1 MSKLGHGAIAT
12 YSKNLL
18 RSSSDILLDWIKST
32 QLVQIVGD
40 EVVSAKKAREMEG
53 DITPKEKIKKLTK
66 NQIESFVKNY
76 EDETGINL
84 PEDLKKSFR
93 NTIKSIKTGDLNI
106 KDEAYDEFYED
117 DDIRALFKELDIAY
131 ESHNYFKG
139 GNKLMK
145 LYELKNENLK
155 KLRIRANGESMEVQG
170 PIPEVNNEIIE
181 IKDDIIALDNEA
193 ASNEDID
200 STYTMNVDNTVNDLK
215 GRIFDLMDKTSGV
228 KELAVSYKDAFAD
241 SLIAL
246 LSVKSNFDLNVAD
259 RPAEEVLNNTET
271 LAAEITEKTNNDDKI
286 NDRVEEVKEVTS
298 TDADSL
304 IFNPVIDATAQE
316 VTGEEPVPAAE
327 EVESFDDLEEDD
339 LEDVILFPRTVDRLT
354 KVINEDREEPVPAAE
369 GFKDWLKKKL
379 NIRDDVNVSYN
390 ISTGVIRKV
399 VKDLADTPEGR
410 VEQLSKIY
418 ADLANDI
425 HKRNKGGKALISL
438 ATALYA
444 VGTGISAIMSIKQL
458 TSKDVPTVKQDPW
471 NVAYAVM
478 GGLVT
483 IGLVQIGK
491 INNEISDEAD
501 INITNATLGFTGIS
515 SDYIGSLK
523 KLRESMMNVGKEI
536 NKGIITLNKEDVLE
550 EYDYIML
557 DVLDKGLNRIK
568 SDIELL
574 DKDIAAIEA
583 KLAKEKNPTA
593 QGEDFKDWIK
603 KKLNIRDDVEV
614 SRNISSAL
622 ITKAVKKIGN
632 TPEERVEQLSKIYA
646 DLADDIHKKNAN
658 MKKIT
663 VLSTALYGI
672 AAGISAAMSIGMLT
686 SKDADTAALGA
697 GTAAY
702 AVMGGIMTFGL
713 VKMGQINGD
722 ISDTADIAVTNATL
736 GFTGMDSDYIGK
748 LKKLRESMM
757 NVGKEI
763 NKGIITLNKEGVLE
777 EYDYTVLGVL
787 DKGLNKIK
795 SDIELLDKDI
805 AAIEAKLAKE
815 KNATAQ
821 GEGIKDVAV
830 GVAKNA
836 GSAVS
841 VAAVATLLIA
851 IPVNLAIQKRNVK
864 NEAKF
869 KSNFTFKQPLVASD
883 QISAEFISK
892 YAKAIE
898 VKSLIEAKALIES
911 SIATADGGSI
921 VSRASRNNML
931 TPANITPKNIELFKK
946 APINYDEL
954 MATFSEAKPFIK
966 KLNTDS
972 LFLVPSL
979 SSVVRRHAESFK
991 VITDI
996 KVPEASGEA
1005 GSFLATGRNAHPTY
1019 LDIEVSYKDPS
1030 DLTKLGGGTNTKKS
1044 TLGFHVI
1051 PRTLKST
1058 DILTTLKEMGDFE
1071 DMKVLN
1077 GERES
1082 QKKLSNVIKFWKKKG
1097 TNNEKAVLSSNSFSA
1112 IIDKIENVKNPLF
1125 HLMLSYGEYMD
1136 LKDNGKIDLMNRE
1149 TYKKII
1155 NKMPIISISI
1165 IDEERDVVYLSE
1177 GPYMSY
1183 TKHDGS
1189 DFIDS
1194 ISQYEKDLKTI
1205 IKYNQYQ

>member
-40 EVVSAKKAREMEG
+40 EVVSAKKARELEG

-117 DDIRALFKELDIAY
+117 DDIRALFKELDISY

-304 IFNPVIDATAQE
+304 IFNPIIDATAQE
-316 VTGEEPVPAAE
+316 VTG
-327 EVESFDDLEEDD
+327 
-339 LEDVILFPRTVDRLT
+339 
-354 KVINEDREEPVPAAE
+354 EEPVPAAE

-379 NIRDDVNVSYN
+379 NIKDDVAISYN

-425 HKRNKGGKALISL
+425 HKRNKGGKALLSL

-444 VGTGISAIMSIKQL
+444 VATGMTAIMSIKQL
-458 TSKDVPTVKQDPW
+458 KSKDEV
-471 NVAYAVM
+471 VASIGAGNAVYAVM
-478 GGLVT
+478 GGLMT
-483 IGLVQIGK
+483 FGLSQIGK
-491 INNEISDEAD
+491 INNEISDQAD

-536 NKGIITLNKEDVLE
+536 NKGVVVLNKAPNLTDS
-550 EYDYIML
+550 DFTML
-557 DVLDKGLNRIK
+557 DILDEGLNKIK

-593 QGEDFKDWIK
+593 QGE
-603 KKLNIRDDVEV
+603 
-614 SRNISSAL
+614 
-622 ITKAVKKIGN
+622 
-632 TPEERVEQLSKIYA
+632 
-646 DLADDIHKKNAN
+646 
-658 MKKIT
+658 
-663 VLSTALYGI
+663 
-672 AAGISAAMSIGMLT
+672 
-686 SKDADTAALGA
+686 
-697 GTAAY
+697 
-702 AVMGGIMTFGL
+702 
-713 VKMGQINGD
+713 
-722 ISDTADIAVTNATL
+722 
-736 GFTGMDSDYIGK
+736 
-748 LKKLRESMM
+748 
-757 NVGKEI
+757 
-763 NKGIITLNKEGVLE
+763 
-777 EYDYTVLGVL
+777 
-787 DKGLNKIK
+787 
-795 SDIELLDKDI
+795 
-805 AAIEAKLAKE
+805 
-815 KNATAQ
+815 
-821 GEGIKDVAV
+821 GIKDVAA

-836 GSAVS
+836 AATAS

-851 IPVNLAIQKRNVK
+851 IPINLAIQKRNIK
-864 NEAKF
+864 NESKF

-883 QISAEFISK
+883 QISAEFVSK

-911 SIATADGGSI
+911 SIATADGGSV
-921 VSRASRNNML
+921 VSRATRNNML

-1112 IIDKIENVKNPLF
+1112 IIEKIENVKNPLF

>member
-18 RSSSDILLDWIKST
+18 RSSSEILLDWIKST

-40 EVVSAKKAREMEG
+40 EVVSAKKARELEG

-93 NTIKSIKTGDLNI
+93 NTIKSIKTGNLNI

-117 DDIRALFKELDIAY
+117 DDIRALFEELDIAF

-200 STYTMNVDNTVNDLK
+200 STYTMNVDSTVNDLK

-286 NDRVEEVKEVTS
+286 NDRVEEVKEVTN
-298 TDADSL
+298 TDANSL
-304 IFNPVIDATAQE
+304 IFNPIIDATAQE

-327 EVESFDDLEEDD
+327 
-339 LEDVILFPRTVDRLT
+339 
-354 KVINEDREEPVPAAE
+354 
-369 GFKDWLKKKL
+369 
-379 NIRDDVNVSYN
+379 
-390 ISTGVIRKV
+390 
-399 VKDLADTPEGR
+399 
-410 VEQLSKIY
+410 
-418 ADLANDI
+418 
-425 HKRNKGGKALISL
+425 
-438 ATALYA
+438 
-444 VGTGISAIMSIKQL
+444 
-458 TSKDVPTVKQDPW
+458 
-471 NVAYAVM
+471 
-478 GGLVT
+478 GL
-483 IGLVQIGK
+483 
-491 INNEISDEAD
+491 
-501 INITNATLGFTGIS
+501 
-515 SDYIGSLK
+515 
-523 KLRESMMNVGKEI
+523 
-536 NKGIITLNKEDVLE
+536 
-550 EYDYIML
+550 
-557 DVLDKGLNRIK
+557 
-568 SDIELL
+568 
-574 DKDIAAIEA
+574 
-583 KLAKEKNPTA
+583 
-593 QGEDFKDWIK
+593 
-603 KKLNIRDDVEV
+603 
-614 SRNISSAL
+614 
-622 ITKAVKKIGN
+622 
-632 TPEERVEQLSKIYA
+632 
-646 DLADDIHKKNAN
+646 
-658 MKKIT
+658 
-663 VLSTALYGI
+663 
-672 AAGISAAMSIGMLT
+672 
-686 SKDADTAALGA
+686 
-697 GTAAY
+697 
-702 AVMGGIMTFGL
+702 
-713 VKMGQINGD
+713 
-722 ISDTADIAVTNATL
+722 
-736 GFTGMDSDYIGK
+736 
-748 LKKLRESMM
+748 
-757 NVGKEI
+757 
-763 NKGIITLNKEGVLE
+763 
-777 EYDYTVLGVL
+777 
-787 DKGLNKIK
+787 
-795 SDIELLDKDI
+795 
-805 AAIEAKLAKE
+805 
-815 KNATAQ
+815 
-821 GEGIKDVAV
+821 KDVA
-830 GVAKNA
+830 GGA
-836 GSAVS
+836 GAAVS

-851 IPVNLAIQKRNVK
+851 IPVNLAIQKRNIK
-864 NEAKF
+864 NESKF

-883 QISAEFISK
+883 QISAEFVSK

-911 SIATADGGSI
+911 SIATADGGS
-921 VSRASRNNML
+921 VVARATRNNML

-1005 GSFLATGRNAHPTY
+1005 GAFLATGRNAHPTY

-1044 TLGFHVI
+1044 TLGFHVV

-1058 DILTTLKEMGDFE
+1058 EILTTLKEMGDFE

-1112 IIDKIENVKNPLF
+1112 IIDKIENIKNPLF

-1183 TKHDGS
+1183 TKHDGP

-1194 ISQYEKDLKTI
+1194 VSQYEKDLKTI

>member
-1 MSKLGHGAIAT
+1 MSKLGRGVAS
-12 YSKNLL
+12 YSKNVL
-18 RSSSDILLDWIKST
+18 RSSKDILLDWIKST

-40 EVVSAKKAREMEG
+40 EVVSAKKARELEG

-93 NTIKSIKTGDLNI
+93 NTIKSIKTGNLNI

-304 IFNPVIDATAQE
+304 IFNPIIDATAQE

-327 EVESFDDLEEDD
+327 
-339 LEDVILFPRTVDRLT
+339 
-354 KVINEDREEPVPAAE
+354 
-369 GFKDWLKKKL
+369 GFKDWLKKTL
-379 NIRDDVNVSYN
+379 NIKDDAAIAHN
-390 ISTGVIRKV
+390 ISTVVIKKV
-399 VKDLADTPEGR
+399 VKDLADTPEER

-425 HKRNKGGKALISL
+425 HKRNKGAKALISL
-438 ATALYA
+438 STALYA
-444 VGTGISAIMSIKQL
+444 VATGMCAIMGIKQL
-458 TSKDVPTVKQDPW
+458 SSKDAATASKGAENAV
-471 NVAYAVM
+471 YAVM
-478 GGLVT
+478 GGLMT
-483 IGLVQIGK
+483 FGLLQIGK
-491 INNEISDEAD
+491 ISNEISDEAD
-501 INITNATLGFTGIS
+501 ITITNATLGFTGIS

-536 NKGIITLNKEDVLE
+536 NKGVVVLNKDPNLT
-550 EYDYIML
+550 
-557 DVLDKGLNRIK
+557 
-568 SDIELL
+568 
-574 DKDIAAIEA
+574 EA
-583 KLAKEKNPTA
+583 
-593 QGEDFKDWIK
+593 
-603 KKLNIRDDVEV
+603 
-614 SRNISSAL
+614 
-622 ITKAVKKIGN
+622 
-632 TPEERVEQLSKIYA
+632 
-646 DLADDIHKKNAN
+646 
-658 MKKIT
+658 
-663 VLSTALYGI
+663 
-672 AAGISAAMSIGMLT
+672 
-686 SKDADTAALGA
+686 
-697 GTAAY
+697 
-702 AVMGGIMTFGL
+702 
-713 VKMGQINGD
+713 
-722 ISDTADIAVTNATL
+722 
-736 GFTGMDSDYIGK
+736 
-748 LKKLRESMM
+748 
-757 NVGKEI
+757 
-763 NKGIITLNKEGVLE
+763 
-777 EYDYTVLGVL
+777 DYTMLGVL

-815 KNATAQ
+815 KNPTAQ
-821 GEGIKDVAV
+821 GEGIKDVAA

-836 GSAVS
+836 GGAAS

-851 IPVNLAIQKRNVK
+851 IPVNLAIQKRNIK
-864 NEAKF
+864 NESKF

-883 QISAEFISK
+883 QISAEFVSK

-911 SIATADGGSI
+911 SIATADGGSV
-921 VSRASRNNML
+921 VSRATRNNML

-1058 DILTTLKEMGDFE
+1058 EILTTLKEMGDFE

-1112 IIDKIENVKNPLF
+1112 IIDKIENIKNPLF

>member
-40 EVVSAKKAREMEG
+40 EVVSAKKARELEG

-304 IFNPVIDATAQE
+304 IFNPIIDATAQE

-327 EVESFDDLEEDD
+327 EEGEWDDVE
-339 LEDVILFPRTVDRLT
+339 LFPSTFDRLN
-354 KVINEDREEPVPAAE
+354 KILNEDREEPVPAAE

-379 NIRDDVNVSYN
+379 NIKDDVAVSYN

-425 HKRNKGGKALISL
+425 HKRNKGGKAMISL

-444 VGTGISAIMSIKQL
+444 IGTGMTAIMSIKQL
-458 TSKDVPTVKQDPW
+458 KSKDEV
-471 NVAYAVM
+471 VASIGAGNAVYAVM
-478 GGLVT
+478 GGLMT
-483 IGLVQIGK
+483 FGLSQIGK
-491 INNEISDEAD
+491 INNEISDQAD

-536 NKGIITLNKEDVLE
+536 NKGVVVLNKAPKLTEDDLT
-550 EYDYIML
+550 ML
-557 DVLDKGLNRIK
+557 GILDRGLNKIK

-593 QGEDFKDWIK
+593 QGE
-603 KKLNIRDDVEV
+603 
-614 SRNISSAL
+614 
-622 ITKAVKKIGN
+622 
-632 TPEERVEQLSKIYA
+632 
-646 DLADDIHKKNAN
+646 
-658 MKKIT
+658 
-663 VLSTALYGI
+663 
-672 AAGISAAMSIGMLT
+672 
-686 SKDADTAALGA
+686 
-697 GTAAY
+697 
-702 AVMGGIMTFGL
+702 
-713 VKMGQINGD
+713 
-722 ISDTADIAVTNATL
+722 
-736 GFTGMDSDYIGK
+736 
-748 LKKLRESMM
+748 
-757 NVGKEI
+757 
-763 NKGIITLNKEGVLE
+763 
-777 EYDYTVLGVL
+777 
-787 DKGLNKIK
+787 
-795 SDIELLDKDI
+795 
-805 AAIEAKLAKE
+805 
-815 KNATAQ
+815 
-821 GEGIKDVAV
+821 GIKDVAA

-836 GSAVS
+836 GAAVS
-841 VAAVATLLIA
+841 VTAIATLLIA
-851 IPVNLAIQKRNVK
+851 IPINLAIQKRNIK
-864 NEAKF
+864 NESKF

-883 QISAEFISK
+883 QISAEFVSK

-911 SIATADGGSI
+911 SIATADGGSV
-921 VSRASRNNML
+921 VSRATRNNML

-1125 HLMLSYGEYMD
+1125 HLMLSYSEYMD
-1136 LKDNGKIDLMNRE
+1136 LKDNGKIDLMNRD
-1149 TYKKII
+1149 TYEKII

>member
-40 EVVSAKKAREMEG
+40 EVVSAKKARELEG

-304 IFNPVIDATAQE
+304 IFNPIIDTTAQE
-316 VTGEEPVPAAE
+316 VTG
-327 EVESFDDLEEDD
+327 
-339 LEDVILFPRTVDRLT
+339 
-354 KVINEDREEPVPAAE
+354 EEPVPAAE

-379 NIRDDVNVSYN
+379 NIKDDVAVSYN

-444 VGTGISAIMSIKQL
+444 VATGISAMLSIKQL
-458 TSKDVPTVKQDPW
+458 TSKNAAAAIKQDPW
-471 NVAYAVM
+471 NVYYAVM

-483 IGLVQIGK
+483 FGLVHIGK
-491 INNEISDEAD
+491 ISNEISDEAD
-501 INITNATLGFTGIS
+501 ITITNATLGFTGIS
-515 SDYIGSLK
+515 SDYVGSLK

-536 NKGIITLNKEDVLE
+536 NKGVVVLNKAPNLTSS
-550 EYDYIML
+550 DYTML
-557 DVLDKGLNRIK
+557 DILDEGLNKIK

-593 QGEDFKDWIK
+593 QGE
-603 KKLNIRDDVEV
+603 
-614 SRNISSAL
+614 
-622 ITKAVKKIGN
+622 
-632 TPEERVEQLSKIYA
+632 
-646 DLADDIHKKNAN
+646 
-658 MKKIT
+658 
-663 VLSTALYGI
+663 
-672 AAGISAAMSIGMLT
+672 
-686 SKDADTAALGA
+686 
-697 GTAAY
+697 
-702 AVMGGIMTFGL
+702 
-713 VKMGQINGD
+713 
-722 ISDTADIAVTNATL
+722 
-736 GFTGMDSDYIGK
+736 
-748 LKKLRESMM
+748 
-757 NVGKEI
+757 
-763 NKGIITLNKEGVLE
+763 
-777 EYDYTVLGVL
+777 
-787 DKGLNKIK
+787 
-795 SDIELLDKDI
+795 
-805 AAIEAKLAKE
+805 
-815 KNATAQ
+815 
-821 GEGIKDVAV
+821 GIKDVAA

-836 GSAVS
+836 AATAS

-851 IPVNLAIQKRNVK
+851 IPVNLAIQKRNIK
-864 NEAKF
+864 NESKF

-883 QISAEFISK
+883 QISAEFVSK

-911 SIATADGGSI
+911 SIATADGGSV

-954 MATFSEAKPFIK
+954 MAVFSEAKPFIK

-1058 DILTTLKEMGDFE
+1058 EILTTLKEMGDFE

-1112 IIDKIENVKNPLF
+1112 IIEKIENVKNPLF

>member
-40 EVVSAKKAREMEG
+40 EVVSAKKARELEG

-304 IFNPVIDATAQE
+304 IFNPIIDATAQE

-327 EVESFDDLEEDD
+327 
-339 LEDVILFPRTVDRLT
+339 
-354 KVINEDREEPVPAAE
+354 
-369 GFKDWLKKKL
+369 GFKDWL
-379 NIRDDVNVSYN
+379 
-390 ISTGVIRKV
+390 
-399 VKDLADTPEGR
+399 
-410 VEQLSKIY
+410 
-418 ADLANDI
+418 
-425 HKRNKGGKALISL
+425 
-438 ATALYA
+438 
-444 VGTGISAIMSIKQL
+444 
-458 TSKDVPTVKQDPW
+458 
-471 NVAYAVM
+471 
-478 GGLVT
+478 
-483 IGLVQIGK
+483 
-491 INNEISDEAD
+491 
-501 INITNATLGFTGIS
+501 
-515 SDYIGSLK
+515 
-523 KLRESMMNVGKEI
+523 
-536 NKGIITLNKEDVLE
+536 
-550 EYDYIML
+550 
-557 DVLDKGLNRIK
+557 
-568 SDIELL
+568 
-574 DKDIAAIEA
+574 
-583 KLAKEKNPTA
+583 
-593 QGEDFKDWIK
+593 K

-663 VLSTALYGI
+663 VLVTALYGI
-672 AAGISAAMSIGMLT
+672 AAGIGAAMSIKMLT
-686 SKDADTAALGA
+686 SGDSETESLGV

-713 VKMGQINGD
+713 AKMGQINGD

-736 GFTGMDSDYIGK
+736 GFTGMDSDYIGS

-763 NKGIITLNKEGVLE
+763 NKGIITLNKEDVLE
-777 EYDYTVLGVL
+777 EYDYTVLGVLDKGLNKIKSDIELLDSDIAAIEAKLAKEKNPTAQGEGFKDWLKKKLNIKDDVTVSYNISTGVIRKVVKDLADTPEGRVEQLSKIYADLANDIHKRNKGGKAMLSLSTALYAVATGISAILSIKQLTSKNARAAITQDPWNVYYAVTGGLLTFGLLELGKINNELADEADINITNATLGFTGISSDYIGSLKKLRESMMNVGKEINKGVVVLNKAPNLTEADYTMLDIL

-815 KNATAQ
+815 KNPTAQ
-821 GEGIKDVAV
+821 GEGIKDVAA

-836 GSAVS
+836 GAAAS
-841 VAAVATLLIA
+841 VAVVATLLIA
-851 IPVNLAIQKRNVK
+851 IPVNLAIQKRNIK
-864 NEAKF
+864 NESKF

-883 QISAEFISK
+883 QISAEFVSK

-911 SIATADGGSI
+911 SIATADGGSV
-921 VSRASRNNML
+921 VSRATRNNML

-1177 GPYMSY
+1177 GPYMNY

>member
-18 RSSSDILLDWIKST
+18 RSSSEILLDWIKST

-40 EVVSAKKAREMEG
+40 EVVSAKKARELEG

-106 KDEAYDEFYED
+106 KDEDYDEFYED

-215 GRIFDLMDKTSGV
+215 GRIFDLMDKTSGI

-304 IFNPVIDATAQE
+304 IFNPIIDATAQE
-316 VTGEEPVPAAE
+316 VTGVEPVPAAE
-327 EVESFDDLEEDD
+327 D
-339 LEDVILFPRTVDRLT
+339 
-354 KVINEDREEPVPAAE
+354 
-369 GFKDWLKKKL
+369 FKDWLKKIL
-379 NIRDDVNVSYN
+379 NIRDDVTVSYN

-399 VKDLADTPEGR
+399 VKDLADTPEKR

-425 HKRNKGGKALISL
+425 HKRNKGGKAILSL
-438 ATALYA
+438 TTALYA
-444 VGTGISAIMSIKQL
+444 IATGFGAALSIKQL
-458 TSKDVPTVKQDPW
+458 TSKDAATVSRGVD
-471 NVAYAVM
+471 NAAYVVM
-478 GGLVT
+478 GGLLT
-483 IGLVQIGK
+483 FGLSQLGK
-491 INNEISDEAD
+491 INKEISDEAD
-501 INITNATLGFTGIS
+501 ITITNATLGFTGIS

-536 NKGIITLNKEDVLE
+536 NKGVVVLNKDPNLTED
-550 EYDYIML
+550 DFIML
-557 DVLDKGLNRIK
+557 GVLNKGLNKIK

-593 QGEDFKDWIK
+593 QGE
-603 KKLNIRDDVEV
+603 
-614 SRNISSAL
+614 
-622 ITKAVKKIGN
+622 
-632 TPEERVEQLSKIYA
+632 
-646 DLADDIHKKNAN
+646 
-658 MKKIT
+658 
-663 VLSTALYGI
+663 
-672 AAGISAAMSIGMLT
+672 
-686 SKDADTAALGA
+686 
-697 GTAAY
+697 
-702 AVMGGIMTFGL
+702 
-713 VKMGQINGD
+713 
-722 ISDTADIAVTNATL
+722 
-736 GFTGMDSDYIGK
+736 
-748 LKKLRESMM
+748 
-757 NVGKEI
+757 
-763 NKGIITLNKEGVLE
+763 
-777 EYDYTVLGVL
+777 
-787 DKGLNKIK
+787 
-795 SDIELLDKDI
+795 
-805 AAIEAKLAKE
+805 
-815 KNATAQ
+815 
-821 GEGIKDVAV
+821 GIKDVAA

-836 GSAVS
+836 GVATS

-851 IPVNLAIQKRNVK
+851 IPINLAIQKRNVK
-864 NEAKF
+864 NESKF
-869 KSNFTFKQPLVASD
+869 KSNFTFKQPLVASN
-883 QISAEFISK
+883 QISNEFISK

-911 SIATADGGSI
+911 SIATADGGSV
-921 VSRASRNNML
+921 VSRATRNNML
-931 TPANITPKNIELFKK
+931 TPANITPKDIELFKK

-954 MATFSEAKPFIK
+954 MATFSEAKPYLN

-972 LFLVPSL
+972 LFLIPSL
-979 SSVVRRHAESFK
+979 SSVVRRHAESFR

-996 KVPEASGEA
+996 KVPQASGES
-1005 GSFLATGRNAHPTY
+1005 GSFLSTGRNAHPTY
-1019 LDIEVSYKDPS
+1019 LDIEVMYKDPS

-1058 DILTTLKEMGDFE
+1058 EILTTLKEMGDFE

-1097 TNNEKAVLSSNSFSA
+1097 TGKEKAVLSSNSFSA
-1112 IIDKIENVKNPLF
+1112 IIEKIENVKNPLF
-1125 HLMLSYGEYMD
+1125 HLVISYGEYMD
-1136 LKDNGKIDLMNRE
+1136 LKENGKMDLMDRA
-1149 TYKKII
+1149 TYRKLL
-1155 NKMPIISISI
+1155 NSMPIISISI

-1177 GPYMSY
+1177 GSYMSY

>member
-40 EVVSAKKAREMEG
+40 EVVSAKKARELEG

-304 IFNPVIDATAQE
+304 IFNPIIDATAQE

-327 EVESFDDLEEDD
+327 EEGEWDDVE
-339 LEDVILFPRTVDRLT
+339 LFPSTFDRLN
-354 KVINEDREEPVPAAE
+354 KILNEDREEPVPAAE
-369 GFKDWLKKKL
+369 GFKDWLKKTL
-379 NIRDDVNVSYN
+379 NIKDDVAISYN
-390 ISTGVIRKV
+390 ISTGVITKV

-444 VGTGISAIMSIKQL
+444 VGTGIHAILSIKQL
-458 TSKDVPTVKQDPW
+458 TSKNAATVRQDPW
-471 NVAYAVM
+471 NVYYAVM

-483 IGLVQIGK
+483 FGLVHIGK
-491 INNEISDEAD
+491 ISNEISDEAD

-515 SDYIGSLK
+515 SDYVGSLK

-536 NKGIITLNKEDVLE
+536 NKGVVVLNKAPNLTSS
-550 EYDYIML
+550 DYTML
-557 DVLDKGLNRIK
+557 DILDEGLNKIK

-593 QGEDFKDWIK
+593 QGE
-603 KKLNIRDDVEV
+603 
-614 SRNISSAL
+614 
-622 ITKAVKKIGN
+622 
-632 TPEERVEQLSKIYA
+632 
-646 DLADDIHKKNAN
+646 
-658 MKKIT
+658 
-663 VLSTALYGI
+663 
-672 AAGISAAMSIGMLT
+672 
-686 SKDADTAALGA
+686 
-697 GTAAY
+697 
-702 AVMGGIMTFGL
+702 
-713 VKMGQINGD
+713 
-722 ISDTADIAVTNATL
+722 
-736 GFTGMDSDYIGK
+736 
-748 LKKLRESMM
+748 
-757 NVGKEI
+757 
-763 NKGIITLNKEGVLE
+763 
-777 EYDYTVLGVL
+777 
-787 DKGLNKIK
+787 
-795 SDIELLDKDI
+795 
-805 AAIEAKLAKE
+805 
-815 KNATAQ
+815 
-821 GEGIKDVAV
+821 GIKDVAA
-830 GVAKNA
+830 GVAKNV
-836 GSAVS
+836 GAVAS

-851 IPVNLAIQKRNVK
+851 IPINLAIQKRNIK
-864 NEAKF
+864 NESKF

-883 QISAEFISK
+883 QISAEFVSK

-911 SIATADGGSI
+911 SIATADGGSV

-1112 IIDKIENVKNPLF
+1112 IIEKIENVKNPLF
-1125 HLMLSYGEYMD
+1125 HLMLSYSEYMD

>member
-1 MSKLGHGAIAT
+1 MSKLGRGVAS

-18 RSSSDILLDWIKST
+18 RSSSEILLDWIKST

-40 EVVSAKKAREMEG
+40 EVVSAKKARELEG

-170 PIPEVNNEIIE
+170 PIPEVNSEIIE
-181 IKDDIIALDNEA
+181 IKDQIIALDNEA

-200 STYTMNVDNTVNDLK
+200 STYTMNVDSTVNDLK

-259 RPAEEVLNNTET
+259 RQAEEVLNNTET

-327 EVESFDDLEEDD
+327 
-339 LEDVILFPRTVDRLT
+339 
-354 KVINEDREEPVPAAE
+354 
-369 GFKDWLKKKL
+369 
-379 NIRDDVNVSYN
+379 
-390 ISTGVIRKV
+390 
-399 VKDLADTPEGR
+399 
-410 VEQLSKIY
+410 
-418 ADLANDI
+418 
-425 HKRNKGGKALISL
+425 
-438 ATALYA
+438 
-444 VGTGISAIMSIKQL
+444 
-458 TSKDVPTVKQDPW
+458 
-471 NVAYAVM
+471 
-478 GGLVT
+478 
-483 IGLVQIGK
+483 
-491 INNEISDEAD
+491 
-501 INITNATLGFTGIS
+501 
-515 SDYIGSLK
+515 
-523 KLRESMMNVGKEI
+523 
-536 NKGIITLNKEDVLE
+536 
-550 EYDYIML
+550 
-557 DVLDKGLNRIK
+557 
-568 SDIELL
+568 
-574 DKDIAAIEA
+574 
-583 KLAKEKNPTA
+583 
-593 QGEDFKDWIK
+593 DFKD
-603 KKLNIRDDVEV
+603 V
-614 SRNISSAL
+614 
-622 ITKAVKKIGN
+622 
-632 TPEERVEQLSKIYA
+632 
-646 DLADDIHKKNAN
+646 
-658 MKKIT
+658 
-663 VLSTALYGI
+663 
-672 AAGISAAMSIGMLT
+672 AAGAGAA
-686 SKDADTAALGA
+686 A
-697 GTAAY
+697 
-702 AVMGGIMTFGL
+702 
-713 VKMGQINGD
+713 
-722 ISDTADIAVTNATL
+722 
-736 GFTGMDSDYIGK
+736 
-748 LKKLRESMM
+748 
-757 NVGKEI
+757 
-763 NKGIITLNKEGVLE
+763 
-777 EYDYTVLGVL
+777 
-787 DKGLNKIK
+787 
-795 SDIELLDKDI
+795 
-805 AAIEAKLAKE
+805 
-815 KNATAQ
+815 
-821 GEGIKDVAV
+821 
-830 GVAKNA
+830 
-836 GSAVS
+836 S

-851 IPVNLAIQKRNVK
+851 IPVNLAIQKRNIK
-864 NEAKF
+864 NESKF
-869 KSNFTFKQPLVASD
+869 KSNFTFKQPLIASD
-883 QISAEFISK
+883 QISAEFVSK

-911 SIATADGGSI
+911 SIATADGGSV
-921 VSRASRNNML
+921 VSRATRNNML

-954 MATFSEAKPFIK
+954 MAIFSEAKPFIK

-1058 DILTTLKEMGDFE
+1058 AILTTLKEMGDFE

-1112 IIDKIENVKNPLF
+1112 IIDKIENIKNPLF

-1183 TKHDGS
+1183 TKHDGA

>member
-1 MSKLGHGAIAT
+1 
-12 YSKNLL
+12 
-18 RSSSDILLDWIKST
+18 
-32 QLVQIVGD
+32 
-40 EVVSAKKAREMEG
+40 
-53 DITPKEKIKKLTK
+53 
-66 NQIESFVKNY
+66 
-76 EDETGINL
+76 
-84 PEDLKKSFR
+84 
-93 NTIKSIKTGDLNI
+93 
-106 KDEAYDEFYED
+106 
-117 DDIRALFKELDIAY
+117 
-131 ESHNYFKG
+131 
-139 GNKLMK
+139 
-145 LYELKNENLK
+145 
-155 KLRIRANGESMEVQG
+155 
-170 PIPEVNNEIIE
+170 
-181 IKDDIIALDNEA
+181 
-193 ASNEDID
+193 
-200 STYTMNVDNTVNDLK
+200 
-215 GRIFDLMDKTSGV
+215 
-228 KELAVSYKDAFAD
+228 
-241 SLIAL
+241 
-246 LSVKSNFDLNVAD
+246 
-259 RPAEEVLNNTET
+259 
-271 LAAEITEKTNNDDKI
+271 
-286 NDRVEEVKEVTS
+286 
-298 TDADSL
+298 
-304 IFNPVIDATAQE
+304 
-316 VTGEEPVPAAE
+316 
-327 EVESFDDLEEDD
+327 
-339 LEDVILFPRTVDRLT
+339 
-354 KVINEDREEPVPAAE
+354 
-369 GFKDWLKKKL
+369 
-379 NIRDDVNVSYN
+379 
-390 ISTGVIRKV
+390 
-399 VKDLADTPEGR
+399 
-410 VEQLSKIY
+410 
-418 ADLANDI
+418 
-425 HKRNKGGKALISL
+425 
-438 ATALYA
+438 
-444 VGTGISAIMSIKQL
+444 MSIKQL
-458 TSKDVPTVKQDPW
+458 TSKNAATVTQDPW

-491 INNEISDEAD
+491 ISNEIFDEAD
-501 INITNATLGFTGIS
+501 ITITNATLGFTGIS

-536 NKGIITLNKEDVLE
+536 NKGIITLNKEDHLE
-550 EYDYIML
+550 EYDYTML
-557 DVLDKGLNRIK
+557 GVLDKGLNRIK

-663 VLSTALYGI
+663 VLATALYGI
-672 AAGISAAMSIGMLT
+672 AAGIGAAMSITMLT
-686 SKDADTAALGA
+686 SGDSETESLGA
-697 GTAAY
+697 GAAAY

-713 VKMGQINGD
+713 AKMGQINGD

-736 GFTGMDSDYIGK
+736 GFTGISSDYIGS

-763 NKGIITLNKEGVLE
+763 NKGIITLNKEDHLE
-777 EYDYTVLGVL
+777 EYDYTMLGVL
-787 DKGLNKIK
+787 DKGLNRIK

-815 KNATAQ
+815 KNPTAQ

-864 NEAKF
+864 NESKF

-883 QISAEFISK
+883 QISAEFVSK

-911 SIATADGGSI
+911 SIATADGGSV

-1058 DILTTLKEMGDFE
+1058 EILTTLKEMGDFE

-1165 IDEERDVVYLSE
+1165 IDEERDIVYLSE

>member
-1 MSKLGHGAIAT
+1 MG
-12 YSKNLL
+12 
-18 RSSSDILLDWIKST
+18 
-32 QLVQIVGD
+32 
-40 EVVSAKKAREMEG
+40 
-53 DITPKEKIKKLTK
+53 
-66 NQIESFVKNY
+66 
-76 EDETGINL
+76 
-84 PEDLKKSFR
+84 
-93 NTIKSIKTGDLNI
+93 
-106 KDEAYDEFYED
+106 
-117 DDIRALFKELDIAY
+117 
-131 ESHNYFKG
+131 
-139 GNKLMK
+139 
-145 LYELKNENLK
+145 
-155 KLRIRANGESMEVQG
+155 
-170 PIPEVNNEIIE
+170 
-181 IKDDIIALDNEA
+181 
-193 ASNEDID
+193 
-200 STYTMNVDNTVNDLK
+200 
-215 GRIFDLMDKTSGV
+215 
-228 KELAVSYKDAFAD
+228 
-241 SLIAL
+241 
-246 LSVKSNFDLNVAD
+246 
-259 RPAEEVLNNTET
+259 
-271 LAAEITEKTNNDDKI
+271 
-286 NDRVEEVKEVTS
+286 
-298 TDADSL
+298 
-304 IFNPVIDATAQE
+304 
-316 VTGEEPVPAAE
+316 
-327 EVESFDDLEEDD
+327 
-339 LEDVILFPRTVDRLT
+339 
-354 KVINEDREEPVPAAE
+354 
-369 GFKDWLKKKL
+369 
-379 NIRDDVNVSYN
+379 
-390 ISTGVIRKV
+390 
-399 VKDLADTPEGR
+399 
-410 VEQLSKIY
+410 
-418 ADLANDI
+418 
-425 HKRNKGGKALISL
+425 
-438 ATALYA
+438 
-444 VGTGISAIMSIKQL
+444 IKQL
-458 TSKDVPTVKQDPW
+458 TSKDAATVKQDPE
-471 NVAYAVM
+471 NVIYAVM
-478 GGLVT
+478 GGLMT
-483 IGLVQIGK
+483 FGLLQIGK
-491 INNEISDEAD
+491 ISNEISDEAD

-536 NKGIITLNKEDVLE
+536 NKGVIVLNKAPNLT
-550 EYDYIML
+550 
-557 DVLDKGLNRIK
+557 
-568 SDIELL
+568 
-574 DKDIAAIEA
+574 EA
-583 KLAKEKNPTA
+583 
-593 QGEDFKDWIK
+593 
-603 KKLNIRDDVEV
+603 
-614 SRNISSAL
+614 
-622 ITKAVKKIGN
+622 
-632 TPEERVEQLSKIYA
+632 
-646 DLADDIHKKNAN
+646 
-658 MKKIT
+658 
-663 VLSTALYGI
+663 
-672 AAGISAAMSIGMLT
+672 
-686 SKDADTAALGA
+686 
-697 GTAAY
+697 
-702 AVMGGIMTFGL
+702 
-713 VKMGQINGD
+713 
-722 ISDTADIAVTNATL
+722 
-736 GFTGMDSDYIGK
+736 
-748 LKKLRESMM
+748 
-757 NVGKEI
+757 
-763 NKGIITLNKEGVLE
+763 
-777 EYDYTVLGVL
+777 DYTMLGIL

-815 KNATAQ
+815 KNPTAQ
-821 GEGIKDVAV
+821 GEGIKDVAA

-836 GSAVS
+836 GAAVS
-841 VAAVATLLIA
+841 VAAIATLLIA

-864 NEAKF
+864 NESKF

-883 QISAEFISK
+883 QISAEFVSK

-911 SIATADGGSI
+911 SIATADGGSV
-921 VSRASRNNML
+921 VSRATRNNML

-996 KVPEASGEA
+996 KVPEAIGEA

-1019 LDIEVSYKDPS
+1019 LDIEISYKDPS

-1177 GPYMSY
+1177 GPYMNY

>member
-18 RSSSDILLDWIKST
+18 RSSSEILLDWIKST

-40 EVVSAKKAREMEG
+40 EVVSAKKARELEG

-66 NQIESFVKNY
+66 KQIESFVKNY

-193 ASNEDID
+193 ASNEDVD

-304 IFNPVIDATAQE
+304 IFNPIIDATAQE

-327 EVESFDDLEEDD
+327 
-339 LEDVILFPRTVDRLT
+339 
-354 KVINEDREEPVPAAE
+354 
-369 GFKDWLKKKL
+369 GFKDWLKKTL
-379 NIRDDVNVSYN
+379 NIKDDVAVSYN
-390 ISTGVIRKV
+390 ISTVVIKKV
-399 VKDLADTPEGR
+399 VKNLADTPEER

-425 HKRNKGGKALISL
+425 HKRNKGAKALINLS
-438 ATALYA
+438 TALYA
-444 VGTGISAIMSIKQL
+444 VSTGICAIAGITQL
-458 TSKDVPTVKQDPW
+458 KSKDAATASKGVE
-471 NVAYAVM
+471 NAAYAVM
-478 GGLVT
+478 GGLMT
-483 IGLVQIGK
+483 FGLLQIGK
-491 INNEISDEAD
+491 ISNEISDEAE
-501 INITNATLGFTGIS
+501 ITITNATLGVTEIS
-515 SDYIGSLK
+515 SDYLGSLK
-523 KLRESMMNVGKEI
+523 KLRESMMNVSKEI
-536 NKGIITLNKEDVLE
+536 NKGVVVLNKAPNLTEADFT
-550 EYDYIML
+550 ML
-557 DVLDKGLNRIK
+557 GVLDRGLNKIK

-593 QGEDFKDWIK
+593 QGE
-603 KKLNIRDDVEV
+603 
-614 SRNISSAL
+614 
-622 ITKAVKKIGN
+622 
-632 TPEERVEQLSKIYA
+632 
-646 DLADDIHKKNAN
+646 
-658 MKKIT
+658 
-663 VLSTALYGI
+663 
-672 AAGISAAMSIGMLT
+672 
-686 SKDADTAALGA
+686 
-697 GTAAY
+697 
-702 AVMGGIMTFGL
+702 
-713 VKMGQINGD
+713 
-722 ISDTADIAVTNATL
+722 
-736 GFTGMDSDYIGK
+736 
-748 LKKLRESMM
+748 
-757 NVGKEI
+757 
-763 NKGIITLNKEGVLE
+763 
-777 EYDYTVLGVL
+777 
-787 DKGLNKIK
+787 
-795 SDIELLDKDI
+795 
-805 AAIEAKLAKE
+805 
-815 KNATAQ
+815 
-821 GEGIKDVAV
+821 GIKDVAA

-836 GSAVS
+836 GAAAS
-841 VAAVATLLIA
+841 VAAIATLLIA
-851 IPVNLAIQKRNVK
+851 IPVNLAIQKRNIK
-864 NEAKF
+864 NESKF
-869 KSNFTFKQPLVASD
+869 KSNFTFKQPLVSSD
-883 QISAEFISK
+883 QISAEFVSK

-911 SIATADGGSI
+911 SIATADGGSV
-921 VSRASRNNML
+921 VSRATRNNML

-954 MATFSEAKPFIK
+954 MAAFSEAKPFIK

-1058 DILTTLKEMGDFE
+1058 EILTTLKEMGDFE

-1112 IIDKIENVKNPLF
+1112 IIDKIENIKNPLF

>member
-18 RSSSDILLDWIKST
+18 RSSSEILLDWIKST

-40 EVVSAKKAREMEG
+40 EVVSAKKARELEG

-106 KDEAYDEFYED
+106 KDEAYDEFCED

-228 KELAVSYKDAFAD
+228 KELAISYKDAFAD

-327 EVESFDDLEEDD
+327 D
-339 LEDVILFPRTVDRLT
+339 
-354 KVINEDREEPVPAAE
+354 
-369 GFKDWLKKKL
+369 FKDWIKKKL
-379 NIRDDVNVSYN
+379 KIRDDVTISYN
-390 ISTGVIRKV
+390 ISSGVIRKV

-425 HKRNKGGKALISL
+425 HNRNKGAKTLLSL
-438 ATALYA
+438 STAMYA
-444 VGTGISAIMSIKQL
+444 IATGISAVMSIKQL
-458 TSKDVPTVKQDPW
+458 TSKDAATVSQGAD
-471 NVAYAVM
+471 NAAYAVM
-478 GGLVT
+478 GGIVT
-483 IGLVQIGK
+483 FGLAQIGK
-491 INNEISDEAD
+491 INNELSDEAD
-501 INITNATLGFTGIS
+501 ITITNATLGFTGIS

-536 NKGIITLNKEDVLE
+536 NKGIITLNKEDHLE
-550 EYDYIML
+550 EADYTML
-557 DVLDKGLNRIK
+557 GILDKGLNRIK

-574 DKDIAAIEA
+574 DSDIAAIEA

-593 QGEDFKDWIK
+593 QGE
-603 KKLNIRDDVEV
+603 
-614 SRNISSAL
+614 
-622 ITKAVKKIGN
+622 
-632 TPEERVEQLSKIYA
+632 
-646 DLADDIHKKNAN
+646 
-658 MKKIT
+658 
-663 VLSTALYGI
+663 
-672 AAGISAAMSIGMLT
+672 
-686 SKDADTAALGA
+686 
-697 GTAAY
+697 
-702 AVMGGIMTFGL
+702 
-713 VKMGQINGD
+713 
-722 ISDTADIAVTNATL
+722 
-736 GFTGMDSDYIGK
+736 
-748 LKKLRESMM
+748 
-757 NVGKEI
+757 
-763 NKGIITLNKEGVLE
+763 
-777 EYDYTVLGVL
+777 
-787 DKGLNKIK
+787 
-795 SDIELLDKDI
+795 
-805 AAIEAKLAKE
+805 
-815 KNATAQ
+815 
-821 GEGIKDVAV
+821 GIKDVAV

-836 GSAVS
+836 GAAVS

-851 IPVNLAIQKRNVK
+851 IPVNLAIQKRNIK
-864 NEAKF
+864 NESKF

-911 SIATADGGSI
+911 SIATADGGSV

-1005 GSFLATGRNAHPTY
+1005 GSFLTTGRNAHPTY

-1058 DILTTLKEMGDFE
+1058 EILTTLKEMGDFE

-1112 IIDKIENVKNPLF
+1112 IIDKIENVKNPIF

-1155 NKMPIISISI
+1155 SKMPIISISI
-1165 IDEERDVVYLSE
+1165 IDEERDIVYLSE

>member
-1 MSKLGHGAIAT
+1 M
-12 YSKNLL
+12 
-18 RSSSDILLDWIKST
+18 
-32 QLVQIVGD
+32 
-40 EVVSAKKAREMEG
+40 
-53 DITPKEKIKKLTK
+53 
-66 NQIESFVKNY
+66 
-76 EDETGINL
+76 
-84 PEDLKKSFR
+84 
-93 NTIKSIKTGDLNI
+93 
-106 KDEAYDEFYED
+106 
-117 DDIRALFKELDIAY
+117 
-131 ESHNYFKG
+131 
-139 GNKLMK
+139 
-145 LYELKNENLK
+145 
-155 KLRIRANGESMEVQG
+155 
-170 PIPEVNNEIIE
+170 
-181 IKDDIIALDNEA
+181 
-193 ASNEDID
+193 
-200 STYTMNVDNTVNDLK
+200 
-215 GRIFDLMDKTSGV
+215 
-228 KELAVSYKDAFAD
+228 
-241 SLIAL
+241 
-246 LSVKSNFDLNVAD
+246 SVKSNFDLNVAD

-304 IFNPVIDATAQE
+304 IFNPIIDTTAQE

-327 EVESFDDLEEDD
+327 EEDD

-354 KVINEDREEPVPAAE
+354 RVINGEEEEPVPAAE
-369 GFKDWLKKKL
+369 GFKDWLKKTL
-379 NIRDDVNVSYN
+379 NIKDDVAISYN

-399 VKDLADTPEGR
+399 VKNLADTPEER

-444 VGTGISAIMSIKQL
+444 VATGISAILSIKQL
-458 TSKDVPTVKQDPW
+458 TSKNARTVKQDPE

-483 IGLVQIGK
+483 FGLVHIGK
-491 INNEISDEAD
+491 ISNEISDEAD
-501 INITNATLGFTGIS
+501 ITITNATLGFTGIS

-536 NKGIITLNKEDVLE
+536 NKGVVVLNKAPNLTDS
-550 EYDYIML
+550 DFAML
-557 DVLDKGLNRIK
+557 DILDEGLNKIK

-593 QGEDFKDWIK
+593 QGE
-603 KKLNIRDDVEV
+603 
-614 SRNISSAL
+614 
-622 ITKAVKKIGN
+622 
-632 TPEERVEQLSKIYA
+632 
-646 DLADDIHKKNAN
+646 
-658 MKKIT
+658 
-663 VLSTALYGI
+663 
-672 AAGISAAMSIGMLT
+672 
-686 SKDADTAALGA
+686 
-697 GTAAY
+697 
-702 AVMGGIMTFGL
+702 
-713 VKMGQINGD
+713 
-722 ISDTADIAVTNATL
+722 
-736 GFTGMDSDYIGK
+736 
-748 LKKLRESMM
+748 
-757 NVGKEI
+757 
-763 NKGIITLNKEGVLE
+763 
-777 EYDYTVLGVL
+777 
-787 DKGLNKIK
+787 
-795 SDIELLDKDI
+795 
-805 AAIEAKLAKE
+805 
-815 KNATAQ
+815 
-821 GEGIKDVAV
+821 GIKDVAA
-830 GVAKNA
+830 GVAKNV
-836 GSAVS
+836 GAVAS

-851 IPVNLAIQKRNVK
+851 IPINLAIQKRNIK
-864 NEAKF
+864 NESKF

-883 QISAEFISK
+883 QISAEFVSK

-911 SIATADGGSI
+911 SIATADGGSV
-921 VSRASRNNML
+921 VSRATRNNML

-1112 IIDKIENVKNPLF
+1112 IIEKIENVKNPLF

-1177 GPYMSY
+1177 GPYMNY

>member
-40 EVVSAKKAREMEG
+40 EVVSAKKARELEG

-304 IFNPVIDATAQE
+304 IFNPIIDATAQE

-327 EVESFDDLEEDD
+327 EEGDEW
-339 LEDVILFPRTVDRLT
+339 EDVELFPRTVDRLT

-369 GFKDWLKKKL
+369 GFKDWLKKTL
-379 NIRDDVNVSYN
+379 NIKDDVAISYN

-399 VKDLADTPEGR
+399 VKDLADTPEER

-444 VGTGISAIMSIKQL
+444 VGAGISAVMSIKQL
-458 TSKDVPTVKQDPW
+458 TSKNAPTVKQDPE
-471 NVAYAVM
+471 NVIYAVM
-478 GGLVT
+478 GGLMT
-483 IGLVQIGK
+483 FGLVQLGK
-491 INNEISDEAD
+491 ISNEISDEAD

-536 NKGIITLNKEDVLE
+536 NKGVIVLNKAPNLT
-550 EYDYIML
+550 
-557 DVLDKGLNRIK
+557 
-568 SDIELL
+568 
-574 DKDIAAIEA
+574 EA
-583 KLAKEKNPTA
+583 
-593 QGEDFKDWIK
+593 
-603 KKLNIRDDVEV
+603 
-614 SRNISSAL
+614 
-622 ITKAVKKIGN
+622 
-632 TPEERVEQLSKIYA
+632 
-646 DLADDIHKKNAN
+646 
-658 MKKIT
+658 
-663 VLSTALYGI
+663 
-672 AAGISAAMSIGMLT
+672 
-686 SKDADTAALGA
+686 
-697 GTAAY
+697 
-702 AVMGGIMTFGL
+702 
-713 VKMGQINGD
+713 
-722 ISDTADIAVTNATL
+722 
-736 GFTGMDSDYIGK
+736 
-748 LKKLRESMM
+748 
-757 NVGKEI
+757 
-763 NKGIITLNKEGVLE
+763 
-777 EYDYTVLGVL
+777 DYTMLGIL

-815 KNATAQ
+815 KNPTAQ
-821 GEGIKDVAV
+821 GEGIKDVVA
-830 GVAKNA
+830 GVTKNA
-836 GSAVS
+836 GAAVS

-864 NEAKF
+864 NESKF

-883 QISAEFISK
+883 QISAEFVSK

-911 SIATADGGSI
+911 SIATADGGSV
-921 VSRASRNNML
+921 VSRATRNNML

-1019 LDIEVSYKDPS
+1019 LDIEISYKDPS

-1177 GPYMSY
+1177 GPYMNY

>member
-40 EVVSAKKAREMEG
+40 EVVSAKKARELEG

-117 DDIRALFKELDIAY
+117 DDIRALFEELDIAY

-304 IFNPVIDATAQE
+304 IFNPIIDATAQE
-316 VTGEEPVPAAE
+316 VTG
-327 EVESFDDLEEDD
+327 
-339 LEDVILFPRTVDRLT
+339 
-354 KVINEDREEPVPAAE
+354 EEPVPAAE

-379 NIRDDVNVSYN
+379 NIKDDVAVSYN

-425 HKRNKGGKALISL
+425 HKRNKGGKAMISL

-444 VGTGISAIMSIKQL
+444 VATGMTAIMSIKQL
-458 TSKDVPTVKQDPW
+458 KSKDEV
-471 NVAYAVM
+471 VASIGAGNAVYAVM
-478 GGLVT
+478 GGLMT
-483 IGLVQIGK
+483 FGLSQIGK
-491 INNEISDEAD
+491 INNEISDQAD

-536 NKGIITLNKEDVLE
+536 NKGVVVLNKAPNLTEDDLT
-550 EYDYIML
+550 ML
-557 DVLDKGLNRIK
+557 DI
-568 SDIELL
+568 
-574 DKDIAAIEA
+574 
-583 KLAKEKNPTA
+583 
-593 QGEDFKDWIK
+593 
-603 KKLNIRDDVEV
+603 
-614 SRNISSAL
+614 
-622 ITKAVKKIGN
+622 
-632 TPEERVEQLSKIYA
+632 
-646 DLADDIHKKNAN
+646 
-658 MKKIT
+658 
-663 VLSTALYGI
+663 
-672 AAGISAAMSIGMLT
+672 
-686 SKDADTAALGA
+686 
-697 GTAAY
+697 
-702 AVMGGIMTFGL
+702 
-713 VKMGQINGD
+713 
-722 ISDTADIAVTNATL
+722 
-736 GFTGMDSDYIGK
+736 
-748 LKKLRESMM
+748 
-757 NVGKEI
+757 
-763 NKGIITLNKEGVLE
+763 
-777 EYDYTVLGVL
+777 L

-815 KNATAQ
+815 KNPTAQ
-821 GEGIKDVAV
+821 GEGIKDVAA
-830 GVAKNA
+830 GVAKNV
-836 GSAVS
+836 GAVAS

-851 IPVNLAIQKRNVK
+851 IPVNLAIQKRNIK
-864 NEAKF
+864 NESKF

-883 QISAEFISK
+883 QISAEFVSK

-911 SIATADGGSI
+911 SIATADGGSV
-921 VSRASRNNML
+921 VSRATRNNML

-1125 HLMLSYGEYMD
+1125 HLMLSYSEYMD

>member
-40 EVVSAKKAREMEG
+40 EVVSAKKARELEG

-304 IFNPVIDATAQE
+304 IFNPIIDATAQE

-327 EVESFDDLEEDD
+327 EEGDEW
-339 LEDVILFPRTVDRLT
+339 EDVELFPSTVDRLT
-354 KVINEDREEPVPAAE
+354 RIINEDREEPVPAAE

-379 NIRDDVNVSYN
+379 NIKDDVAISYN

-425 HKRNKGGKALISL
+425 RNRNKAGKALLSL
-438 ATALYA
+438 STALYA
-444 VGTGISAIMSIKQL
+444 VATGISAILSIKQL
-458 TSKDVPTVKQDPW
+458 TSKNAPTVKQDPE

-478 GGLVT
+478 GGLMT
-483 IGLVQIGK
+483 FGLLQIGK
-491 INNEISDEAD
+491 INKEISDEAD
-501 INITNATLGFTGIS
+501 IAITNATLGFTGIS

-536 NKGIITLNKEDVLE
+536 NKGVIVLNKAPNLTAKDFT
-550 EYDYIML
+550 
-557 DVLDKGLNRIK
+557 VLDI
-568 SDIELL
+568 
-574 DKDIAAIEA
+574 
-583 KLAKEKNPTA
+583 
-593 QGEDFKDWIK
+593 
-603 KKLNIRDDVEV
+603 
-614 SRNISSAL
+614 
-622 ITKAVKKIGN
+622 
-632 TPEERVEQLSKIYA
+632 
-646 DLADDIHKKNAN
+646 
-658 MKKIT
+658 
-663 VLSTALYGI
+663 
-672 AAGISAAMSIGMLT
+672 
-686 SKDADTAALGA
+686 
-697 GTAAY
+697 
-702 AVMGGIMTFGL
+702 
-713 VKMGQINGD
+713 
-722 ISDTADIAVTNATL
+722 
-736 GFTGMDSDYIGK
+736 
-748 LKKLRESMM
+748 
-757 NVGKEI
+757 
-763 NKGIITLNKEGVLE
+763 
-777 EYDYTVLGVL
+777 L

-815 KNATAQ
+815 KNPAAQ
-821 GEGIKDVAV
+821 GEGIKDLAAVA
-830 GVAKNA
+830 AKNA
-836 GSAVS
+836 GATVS
-841 VAAVATLLIA
+841 IAAVATLLIA
-851 IPVNLAIQKRNVK
+851 IPVNLAIQKRNIK
-864 NEAKF
+864 NESKF
-869 KSNFTFKQPLVASD
+869 KSNFTFKQPMVASN
-883 QISAEFISK
+883 QISNEFISK

-898 VKSLIEAKALIES
+898 VKSLIEAKGLIES
-911 SIATADGGSI
+911 SIATADGGSV

-931 TPANITPKNIELFKK
+931 TPSNITPKNIELFKK

-954 MATFSEAKPFIK
+954 MASFSEAKPYLN

-972 LFLVPSL
+972 LFLIPSL
-979 SSVVRRHAESFK
+979 SSVVRRHAESFR

-996 KVPEASGEA
+996 KVPQASGESGA
-1005 GSFLATGRNAHPTY
+1005 FLSTGRNAHPTY
-1019 LDIEVSYKDPS
+1019 LDIEVMYKDPS

-1051 PRTLKST
+1051 PRTLKSN
-1058 DILTTLKEMGDFE
+1058 DIMTTIKEMGDFE

-1097 TNNEKAVLSSNSFSA
+1097 TGKEKAVLSSNSFSA

-1125 HLMLSYGEYMD
+1125 HLVISYGEYMD
-1136 LKDNGKIDLMNRE
+1136 LKENGKLDLMDRA
-1149 TYKKII
+1149 TYRKLL
-1155 NKMPIISISI
+1155 NSMPIISISI

>member
-40 EVVSAKKAREMEG
+40 EVVSAKKARELEG

-93 NTIKSIKTGDLNI
+93 NTIKSIKTGNLNI

-215 GRIFDLMDKTSGV
+215 GRIFDLMDKTSGI

-304 IFNPVIDATAQE
+304 IFNPIIDATAQE
-316 VTGEEPVPAAE
+316 VTGEEPVP
-327 EVESFDDLEEDD
+327 V
-339 LEDVILFPRTVDRLT
+339 
-354 KVINEDREEPVPAAE
+354 AE
-369 GFKDWLKKKL
+369 GFKD
-379 NIRDDVNVSYN
+379 
-390 ISTGVIRKV
+390 
-399 VKDLADTPEGR
+399 
-410 VEQLSKIY
+410 
-418 ADLANDI
+418 
-425 HKRNKGGKALISL
+425 
-438 ATALYA
+438 
-444 VGTGISAIMSIKQL
+444 
-458 TSKDVPTVKQDPW
+458 
-471 NVAYAVM
+471 VAA
-478 GGLVT
+478 
-483 IGLVQIGK
+483 
-491 INNEISDEAD
+491 
-501 INITNATLGFTGIS
+501 
-515 SDYIGSLK
+515 
-523 KLRESMMNVGKEI
+523 
-536 NKGIITLNKEDVLE
+536 
-550 EYDYIML
+550 
-557 DVLDKGLNRIK
+557 
-568 SDIELL
+568 
-574 DKDIAAIEA
+574 
-583 KLAKEKNPTA
+583 
-593 QGEDFKDWIK
+593 
-603 KKLNIRDDVEV
+603 
-614 SRNISSAL
+614 
-622 ITKAVKKIGN
+622 
-632 TPEERVEQLSKIYA
+632 
-646 DLADDIHKKNAN
+646 
-658 MKKIT
+658 
-663 VLSTALYGI
+663 
-672 AAGISAAMSIGMLT
+672 AAGG
-686 SKDADTAALGA
+686 
-697 GTAAY
+697 
-702 AVMGGIMTFGL
+702 
-713 VKMGQINGD
+713 
-722 ISDTADIAVTNATL
+722 
-736 GFTGMDSDYIGK
+736 
-748 LKKLRESMM
+748 
-757 NVGKEI
+757 
-763 NKGIITLNKEGVLE
+763 
-777 EYDYTVLGVL
+777 
-787 DKGLNKIK
+787 
-795 SDIELLDKDI
+795 
-805 AAIEAKLAKE
+805 
-815 KNATAQ
+815 
-821 GEGIKDVAV
+821 
-830 GVAKNA
+830 
-836 GSAVS
+836 AVS

-851 IPVNLAIQKRNVK
+851 IPVNLAIQKRNIK
-864 NEAKF
+864 NESKF

-883 QISAEFISK
+883 QISAEFVSK

-911 SIATADGGSI
+911 SIATADGGS
-921 VSRASRNNML
+921 VVARATRNNML

-1044 TLGFHVI
+1044 TLGFHVV

-1058 DILTTLKEMGDFE
+1058 EILTTLKEMGDFE

-1112 IIDKIENVKNPLF
+1112 IIDKIENIKNPLF

-1194 ISQYEKDLKTI
+1194 VSQYEKDLKTI

>member
-40 EVVSAKKAREMEG
+40 EVVSAKKARELEG

-327 EVESFDDLEEDD
+327 D
-339 LEDVILFPRTVDRLT
+339 
-354 KVINEDREEPVPAAE
+354 
-369 GFKDWLKKKL
+369 FKDWLKKKL
-379 NIRDDVNVSYN
+379 NIKDDVAVSYN

-399 VKDLADTPEGR
+399 VKDLADTPEER

-418 ADLANDI
+418 ADLADDI
-425 HKRNKGGKALISL
+425 HKKNANMKKITVLT
-438 ATALYA
+438 TALY
-444 VGTGISAIMSIKQL
+444 GIAAGIG
-458 TSKDVPTVKQDPW
+458 
-471 NVAYAVM
+471 AVM
-478 GGLVT
+478 GGIMLTSGDSETESLGAGAAAYAVT
-483 IGLVQIGK
+483 GGIMTFGLVKIGQISGD
-491 INNEISDEAD
+491 ISDTAD
-501 INITNATLGFTGIS
+501 KAVTNATLGFTGIS

-536 NKGIITLNKEDVLE
+536 NKGVIALNKAPNLTEA
-550 EYDYIML
+550 DYTML
-557 DVLDKGLNRIK
+557 D
-568 SDIELL
+568 
-574 DKDIAAIEA
+574 
-583 KLAKEKNPTA
+583 
-593 QGEDFKDWIK
+593 
-603 KKLNIRDDVEV
+603 
-614 SRNISSAL
+614 
-622 ITKAVKKIGN
+622 
-632 TPEERVEQLSKIYA
+632 
-646 DLADDIHKKNAN
+646 
-658 MKKIT
+658 
-663 VLSTALYGI
+663 
-672 AAGISAAMSIGMLT
+672 
-686 SKDADTAALGA
+686 
-697 GTAAY
+697 
-702 AVMGGIMTFGL
+702 
-713 VKMGQINGD
+713 
-722 ISDTADIAVTNATL
+722 
-736 GFTGMDSDYIGK
+736 
-748 LKKLRESMM
+748 
-757 NVGKEI
+757 
-763 NKGIITLNKEGVLE
+763 
-777 EYDYTVLGVL
+777 VL

-805 AAIEAKLAKE
+805 AVIEAKLAKE
-815 KNATAQ
+815 KNPTAQ
-821 GEGIKDVAV
+821 GEGIKDVAA

-836 GSAVS
+836 GAAAS
-841 VAAVATLLIA
+841 VVAVATLLIA
-851 IPVNLAIQKRNVK
+851 IPVNLAIQKRNIK
-864 NEAKF
+864 NESKF

-883 QISAEFISK
+883 QISAEFVSK

-1058 DILTTLKEMGDFE
+1058 EILTTLKEMGDFE

-1155 NKMPIISISI
+1155 SKMPIISISI
-1165 IDEERDVVYLSE
+1165 IDEERDIVYLSE

>member
-40 EVVSAKKAREMEG
+40 EVVSAKKARELEG

-304 IFNPVIDATAQE
+304 IFNPIIDATAQE

-327 EVESFDDLEEDD
+327 EEDD

-354 KVINEDREEPVPAAE
+354 RVINEDREEEPVPAAE
-369 GFKDWLKKKL
+369 GFKDWLKKTLSIK
-379 NIRDDVNVSYN
+379 DDVNISYS

-444 VGTGISAIMSIKQL
+444 VATGISAILSIKQL
-458 TSKDVPTVKQDPW
+458 TSKNAAAAVAQDPW
-471 NVAYAVM
+471 NVYYAVT
-478 GGLVT
+478 GGLLT
-483 IGLVQIGK
+483 FGLVQIGK
-491 INNEISDEAD
+491 INNELSDEAD

-536 NKGIITLNKEDVLE
+536 NKGVVVLNKAP
-550 EYDYIML
+550 
-557 DVLDKGLNRIK
+557 N
-568 SDIELL
+568 
-574 DKDIAAIEA
+574 
-583 KLAKEKNPTA
+583 
-593 QGEDFKDWIK
+593 
-603 KKLNIRDDVEV
+603 
-614 SRNISSAL
+614 
-622 ITKAVKKIGN
+622 
-632 TPEERVEQLSKIYA
+632 
-646 DLADDIHKKNAN
+646 
-658 MKKIT
+658 
-663 VLSTALYGI
+663 
-672 AAGISAAMSIGMLT
+672 LT
-686 SKDADTAALGA
+686 
-697 GTAAY
+697 
-702 AVMGGIMTFGL
+702 
-713 VKMGQINGD
+713 
-722 ISDTADIAVTNATL
+722 
-736 GFTGMDSDYIGK
+736 DSDYTM
-748 LKKLRESMM
+748 L
-757 NVGKEI
+757 
-763 NKGIITLNKEGVLE
+763 
-777 EYDYTVLGVL
+777 DVL

-815 KNATAQ
+815 KNPTAQ

-836 GSAVS
+836 GAAAS

-864 NEAKF
+864 NESKF

-883 QISAEFISK
+883 QISAEFVSK

-911 SIATADGGSI
+911 SIATADGGSV
-921 VSRASRNNML
+921 VSRATRNNML

-1125 HLMLSYGEYMD
+1125 HLMLSYSEYMD

>member
-18 RSSSDILLDWIKST
+18 RSSSEILLDWIKST

-40 EVVSAKKAREMEG
+40 EVVSAKKARELEG

-93 NTIKSIKTGDLNI
+93 NTIKSIKTGDINI
-106 KDEAYDEFYED
+106 KDEDYDEFYED

-215 GRIFDLMDKTSGV
+215 GRIFDLMDKTSGI

-304 IFNPVIDATAQE
+304 IFNPIIDATAQE

-327 EVESFDDLEEDD
+327 D
-339 LEDVILFPRTVDRLT
+339 
-354 KVINEDREEPVPAAE
+354 
-369 GFKDWLKKKL
+369 FKDWLKKKL
-379 NIRDDVNVSYN
+379 NIKDDVSVSYN

-425 HKRNKGGKALISL
+425 HKRNKYGKAALSL
-438 ATALYA
+438 TTALYA
-444 VGTGISAIMSIKQL
+444 IATGFSAGMSIKQL
-458 TSKDVPTVKQDPW
+458 TSKRAATVSIGV
-471 NVAYAVM
+471 NNAVYAVM
-478 GGLVT
+478 GGLLT
-483 IGLVQIGK
+483 FGLSQLGK
-491 INNEISDEAD
+491 ISNEISDEAD
-501 INITNATLGFTGIS
+501 ITITDATSGFTGIS

-536 NKGIITLNKEDVLE
+536 NKGVVVLNKDPNLTEADFTMLGVLN
-550 EYDYIML
+550 
-557 DVLDKGLNRIK
+557 KGLNKIK

-593 QGEDFKDWIK
+593 QGE
-603 KKLNIRDDVEV
+603 
-614 SRNISSAL
+614 
-622 ITKAVKKIGN
+622 
-632 TPEERVEQLSKIYA
+632 
-646 DLADDIHKKNAN
+646 
-658 MKKIT
+658 
-663 VLSTALYGI
+663 
-672 AAGISAAMSIGMLT
+672 
-686 SKDADTAALGA
+686 
-697 GTAAY
+697 
-702 AVMGGIMTFGL
+702 
-713 VKMGQINGD
+713 
-722 ISDTADIAVTNATL
+722 
-736 GFTGMDSDYIGK
+736 GF
-748 LKKLRESMM
+748 
-757 NVGKEI
+757 
-763 NKGIITLNKEGVLE
+763 
-777 EYDYTVLGVL
+777 
-787 DKGLNKIK
+787 
-795 SDIELLDKDI
+795 
-805 AAIEAKLAKE
+805 
-815 KNATAQ
+815 
-821 GEGIKDVAV
+821 KDVAA

-836 GSAVS
+836 AGTAS
-841 VAAVATLLIA
+841 VVAVATLLIA

-864 NEAKF
+864 NESKF
-869 KSNFTFKQPLVASD
+869 KSNFTFKQPLVASN
-883 QISAEFISK
+883 QISNEFISK

-911 SIATADGGSI
+911 SIATADGGSV
-921 VSRASRNNML
+921 VSRATRNNML

-954 MATFSEAKPFIK
+954 MATFSEAKPYLN

-972 LFLVPSL
+972 LFLIPSL
-979 SSVVRRHAESFK
+979 SSVVRRHAESFR

-996 KVPEASGEA
+996 KVPQASGES
-1005 GSFLATGRNAHPTY
+1005 GSFLSTGRNAHPTY
-1019 LDIEVSYKDPS
+1019 LDIEVMYKDPS

-1058 DILTTLKEMGDFE
+1058 EILTTLKEMGDFE

-1097 TNNEKAVLSSNSFSA
+1097 TGKEKAVLSSNSFSA
-1112 IIDKIENVKNPLF
+1112 IIEKIENVKNPLF
-1125 HLMLSYGEYMD
+1125 HLVISYGEYMD
-1136 LKDNGKIDLMNRE
+1136 LKENGKMDLMDRA
-1149 TYKKII
+1149 TYRKLL
-1155 NKMPIISISI
+1155 NSMPIISISI

-1177 GPYMSY
+1177 GPYMNY
-1183 TKHDGS
+1183 AKHDGS

>member
-40 EVVSAKKAREMEG
+40 EVVSAKKARELEG

-304 IFNPVIDATAQE
+304 IFNPIIDATAQE

-327 EVESFDDLEEDD
+327 EEDS

-354 KVINEDREEPVPAAE
+354 RVINEEEPVPAAE
-369 GFKDWLKKKL
+369 GFKDWLKKTL
-379 NIRDDVNVSYN
+379 NIKDDVAVSYN

-399 VKDLADTPEGR
+399 VKNLADTPEER

-444 VGTGISAIMSIKQL
+444 VGTGISAILSIKQL
-458 TSKDVPTVKQDPW
+458 TSKNAATVKQDPE

-478 GGLVT
+478 GGLMT
-483 IGLVQIGK
+483 FGLSQIGK
-491 INNEISDEAD
+491 ISNEISDEAD

-536 NKGIITLNKEDVLE
+536 NKGVVVLNKAPNLTSS
-550 EYDYIML
+550 DYTML
-557 DVLDKGLNRIK
+557 DILDEGLNKIK

-593 QGEDFKDWIK
+593 QGE
-603 KKLNIRDDVEV
+603 
-614 SRNISSAL
+614 
-622 ITKAVKKIGN
+622 
-632 TPEERVEQLSKIYA
+632 
-646 DLADDIHKKNAN
+646 
-658 MKKIT
+658 
-663 VLSTALYGI
+663 
-672 AAGISAAMSIGMLT
+672 
-686 SKDADTAALGA
+686 
-697 GTAAY
+697 
-702 AVMGGIMTFGL
+702 
-713 VKMGQINGD
+713 
-722 ISDTADIAVTNATL
+722 
-736 GFTGMDSDYIGK
+736 
-748 LKKLRESMM
+748 
-757 NVGKEI
+757 
-763 NKGIITLNKEGVLE
+763 
-777 EYDYTVLGVL
+777 
-787 DKGLNKIK
+787 
-795 SDIELLDKDI
+795 
-805 AAIEAKLAKE
+805 
-815 KNATAQ
+815 
-821 GEGIKDVAV
+821 GIKDVAA

-836 GSAVS
+836 GAAAS
-841 VAAVATLLIA
+841 VAAIATLLIA
-851 IPVNLAIQKRNVK
+851 IPINLAIQKRNIK
-864 NEAKF
+864 NESKF

-883 QISAEFISK
+883 QISAEFVSK

-911 SIATADGGSI
+911 SIATADGGSV
-921 VSRASRNNML
+921 VSRATRNNML

-1125 HLMLSYGEYMD
+1125 HLMISYGEYMD

>member
-40 EVVSAKKAREMEG
+40 EVVSAKKARELEG

-304 IFNPVIDATAQE
+304 IFNPIIDATAQE

-327 EVESFDDLEEDD
+327 EEDD

-354 KVINEDREEPVPAAE
+354 RVINEDREEEPVPAAE
-369 GFKDWLKKKL
+369 GFKDWLKKTLSIK
-379 NIRDDVNVSYN
+379 DDVNISYS

-444 VGTGISAIMSIKQL
+444 VATGISAILSIKQL
-458 TSKDVPTVKQDPW
+458 TSKNAAAAVAQDPW
-471 NVAYAVM
+471 NVYYAVT
-478 GGLVT
+478 GGLLT
-483 IGLVQIGK
+483 FGLVQIGK
-491 INNEISDEAD
+491 INNELSDEAD

-536 NKGIITLNKEDVLE
+536 NKGVVVLNKAPNLTDS
-550 EYDYIML
+550 DYTML
-557 DVLDKGLNRIK
+557 DVLDEGLNKIK

-593 QGEDFKDWIK
+593 QGE
-603 KKLNIRDDVEV
+603 
-614 SRNISSAL
+614 
-622 ITKAVKKIGN
+622 
-632 TPEERVEQLSKIYA
+632 
-646 DLADDIHKKNAN
+646 
-658 MKKIT
+658 
-663 VLSTALYGI
+663 
-672 AAGISAAMSIGMLT
+672 
-686 SKDADTAALGA
+686 
-697 GTAAY
+697 
-702 AVMGGIMTFGL
+702 
-713 VKMGQINGD
+713 
-722 ISDTADIAVTNATL
+722 
-736 GFTGMDSDYIGK
+736 
-748 LKKLRESMM
+748 
-757 NVGKEI
+757 
-763 NKGIITLNKEGVLE
+763 
-777 EYDYTVLGVL
+777 
-787 DKGLNKIK
+787 
-795 SDIELLDKDI
+795 
-805 AAIEAKLAKE
+805 
-815 KNATAQ
+815 
-821 GEGIKDVAV
+821 GIKDVAV

-836 GSAVS
+836 GAVAS

-864 NEAKF
+864 NESKF

-883 QISAEFISK
+883 QISAEFVSK

-911 SIATADGGSI
+911 SIATADGGSV
-921 VSRASRNNML
+921 VSRATRNNML

-1125 HLMLSYGEYMD
+1125 HLMLSYSEYMD

>member
-40 EVVSAKKAREMEG
+40 EVVSAKKARELEG

-304 IFNPVIDATAQE
+304 IFNPIIDTTAQE

-327 EVESFDDLEEDD
+327 EEGEWDDVELFPRTVDRLTRVINGEEEEPVPAAEDVESFDDLEEDEY
-339 LEDVILFPRTVDRLT
+339 EDVILFPSTFDRLN
-354 KVINEDREEPVPAAE
+354 KILNEDREEPVPAAE

-379 NIRDDVNVSYN
+379 NIKDDVAVSYN

-425 HKRNKGGKALISL
+425 HKRNKGGKAMLSL
-438 ATALYA
+438 STALYA
-444 VGTGISAIMSIKQL
+444 VATGIAAVMSIKLL
-458 TSKDVPTVKQDPW
+458 TSKDKDAATVSVGVV
-471 NVAYAVM
+471 NAGYAVM
-478 GGLVT
+478 GGLMT
-483 IGLVQIGK
+483 FGLSQIGK
-491 INNEISDEAD
+491 INNELSDEAD

-536 NKGIITLNKEDVLE
+536 NKGVVVLNKAPNLTESDFT
-550 EYDYIML
+550 ML
-557 DVLDKGLNRIK
+557 
-568 SDIELL
+568 
-574 DKDIAAIEA
+574 
-583 KLAKEKNPTA
+583 
-593 QGEDFKDWIK
+593 
-603 KKLNIRDDVEV
+603 
-614 SRNISSAL
+614 
-622 ITKAVKKIGN
+622 
-632 TPEERVEQLSKIYA
+632 
-646 DLADDIHKKNAN
+646 
-658 MKKIT
+658 
-663 VLSTALYGI
+663 GI
-672 AAGISAAMSIGMLT
+672 
-686 SKDADTAALGA
+686 
-697 GTAAY
+697 
-702 AVMGGIMTFGL
+702 
-713 VKMGQINGD
+713 
-722 ISDTADIAVTNATL
+722 
-736 GFTGMDSDYIGK
+736 
-748 LKKLRESMM
+748 
-757 NVGKEI
+757 
-763 NKGIITLNKEGVLE
+763 
-777 EYDYTVLGVL
+777 L

-815 KNATAQ
+815 KNPTAQ
-821 GEGIKDVAV
+821 GEGIKDVAA
-830 GVAKNA
+830 GVAKSA
-836 GSAVS
+836 GAAAS

-851 IPVNLAIQKRNVK
+851 IPINLAIQKRNIK
-864 NEAKF
+864 NESKF

-883 QISAEFISK
+883 QISAEFVSK

-911 SIATADGGSI
+911 SIATADGGSV
-921 VSRASRNNML
+921 VSRATRNNML

-1125 HLMLSYGEYMD
+1125 HLMLSYSEYMD

>member
-12 YSKNLL
+12 YSKNVL
-18 RSSSDILLDWIKST
+18 RSSSEILLDWIKST

-40 EVVSAKKAREMEG
+40 EVVSAKKARELEG

-93 NTIKSIKTGDLNI
+93 NTIKSIKTGNLNI
-106 KDEAYDEFYED
+106 KDEAYDQFYDD
-117 DDIRALFKELDIAY
+117 DDIRALFEELDIAY

-200 STYTMNVDNTVNDLK
+200 STYTMNVDSTVNDLK

-286 NDRVEEVKEVTS
+286 NDRVEEVKEVTN

-304 IFNPVIDATAQE
+304 IFNPIIDATAQE
-316 VTGEEPVPAAE
+316 VTGEEPVP
-327 EVESFDDLEEDD
+327 V
-339 LEDVILFPRTVDRLT
+339 
-354 KVINEDREEPVPAAE
+354 AE
-369 GFKDWLKKKL
+369 GFKD
-379 NIRDDVNVSYN
+379 V
-390 ISTGVIRKV
+390 
-399 VKDLADTPEGR
+399 
-410 VEQLSKIY
+410 
-418 ADLANDI
+418 
-425 HKRNKGGKALISL
+425 
-438 ATALYA
+438 
-444 VGTGISAIMSIKQL
+444 
-458 TSKDVPTVKQDPW
+458 
-471 NVAYAVM
+471 
-478 GGLVT
+478 
-483 IGLVQIGK
+483 
-491 INNEISDEAD
+491 
-501 INITNATLGFTGIS
+501 
-515 SDYIGSLK
+515 
-523 KLRESMMNVGKEI
+523 
-536 NKGIITLNKEDVLE
+536 
-550 EYDYIML
+550 
-557 DVLDKGLNRIK
+557 
-568 SDIELL
+568 
-574 DKDIAAIEA
+574 
-583 KLAKEKNPTA
+583 
-593 QGEDFKDWIK
+593 
-603 KKLNIRDDVEV
+603 
-614 SRNISSAL
+614 
-622 ITKAVKKIGN
+622 
-632 TPEERVEQLSKIYA
+632 
-646 DLADDIHKKNAN
+646 
-658 MKKIT
+658 
-663 VLSTALYGI
+663 
-672 AAGISAAMSIGMLT
+672 AAGA
-686 SKDADTAALGA
+686 GA
-697 GTAAY
+697 
-702 AVMGGIMTFGL
+702 
-713 VKMGQINGD
+713 
-722 ISDTADIAVTNATL
+722 
-736 GFTGMDSDYIGK
+736 
-748 LKKLRESMM
+748 
-757 NVGKEI
+757 
-763 NKGIITLNKEGVLE
+763 
-777 EYDYTVLGVL
+777 
-787 DKGLNKIK
+787 
-795 SDIELLDKDI
+795 
-805 AAIEAKLAKE
+805 
-815 KNATAQ
+815 
-821 GEGIKDVAV
+821 
-830 GVAKNA
+830 
-836 GSAVS
+836 AVS
-841 VAAVATLLIA
+841 VAAIATLLIA
-851 IPVNLAIQKRNVK
+851 IPVNLAIQKRNIK
-864 NEAKF
+864 NESKF

-883 QISAEFISK
+883 QISAEFVSK

-911 SIATADGGSI
+911 SIATADGGS
-921 VSRASRNNML
+921 VVARATRNNML

-1044 TLGFHVI
+1044 TLGFHVT

-1058 DILTTLKEMGDFE
+1058 EILTTLKEMGDFE

-1112 IIDKIENVKNPLF
+1112 IIDKIENIKNPLF

-1194 ISQYEKDLKTI
+1194 VSQYEKDLKTI

>member
-40 EVVSAKKAREMEG
+40 EVVSAKKARELEG

-117 DDIRALFKELDIAY
+117 DDIRALFEELDIAY

-304 IFNPVIDATAQE
+304 IFNPIIDTTAQE

-327 EVESFDDLEEDD
+327 EEGEWDDVE
-339 LEDVILFPRTVDRLT
+339 LFPRTVDRLN
-354 KVINEDREEPVPAAE
+354 KILNEDREEPVPAAE

-379 NIRDDVNVSYN
+379 NIKDDVAVSYN

-425 HKRNKGGKALISL
+425 RKRNKAGKAMISL

-444 VGTGISAIMSIKQL
+444 VATGISAVMSIKQL
-458 TSKDVPTVKQDPW
+458 TSKNAAAAVKQDPW
-471 NVAYAVM
+471 NVYYAVM

-483 IGLVQIGK
+483 FGLVHIGK
-491 INNEISDEAD
+491 ISNEISDEAD
-501 INITNATLGFTGIS
+501 ITITNATLGFTGIS

-536 NKGIITLNKEDVLE
+536 NKGVVVLNKAPNLTDS
-550 EYDYIML
+550 DFTML
-557 DVLDKGLNRIK
+557 DILDEGLNKIK

-593 QGEDFKDWIK
+593 QGE
-603 KKLNIRDDVEV
+603 
-614 SRNISSAL
+614 
-622 ITKAVKKIGN
+622 
-632 TPEERVEQLSKIYA
+632 
-646 DLADDIHKKNAN
+646 
-658 MKKIT
+658 
-663 VLSTALYGI
+663 
-672 AAGISAAMSIGMLT
+672 
-686 SKDADTAALGA
+686 
-697 GTAAY
+697 
-702 AVMGGIMTFGL
+702 
-713 VKMGQINGD
+713 
-722 ISDTADIAVTNATL
+722 
-736 GFTGMDSDYIGK
+736 
-748 LKKLRESMM
+748 
-757 NVGKEI
+757 
-763 NKGIITLNKEGVLE
+763 
-777 EYDYTVLGVL
+777 
-787 DKGLNKIK
+787 
-795 SDIELLDKDI
+795 
-805 AAIEAKLAKE
+805 
-815 KNATAQ
+815 
-821 GEGIKDVAV
+821 GIKDVAA
-830 GVAKNA
+830 GVAKNV
-836 GSAVS
+836 GAVAS

-851 IPVNLAIQKRNVK
+851 IPVNLAIQKRNIK
-864 NEAKF
+864 NESKF

-883 QISAEFISK
+883 QISAEFVSK

-911 SIATADGGSI
+911 SIATADGGSV

>member
-40 EVVSAKKAREMEG
+40 EVVSAKKARELEG

-117 DDIRALFKELDIAY
+117 DDIRALFEELDISY

-304 IFNPVIDATAQE
+304 IFNPIIDATAQE

-327 EVESFDDLEEDD
+327 EEDD
-339 LEDVILFPRTVDRLT
+339 LEDVVLFPRTVDRLT
-354 KVINEDREEPVPAAE
+354 RVINEDREEEPVPAAE

-379 NIRDDVNVSYN
+379 NIKDDVAISYN

-425 HKRNKGGKALISL
+425 HKRNKGVKAMISL

-444 VGTGISAIMSIKQL
+444 VGTGISAILSIKQL
-458 TSKDVPTVKQDPW
+458 TSKDAATVKQDPE

-483 IGLVQIGK
+483 FGLVHIGK
-491 INNEISDEAD
+491 ISNEISDEAD

-515 SDYIGSLK
+515 SDYVGSLK

-536 NKGIITLNKEDVLE
+536 NKGVVVLNKAPNLTDS
-550 EYDYIML
+550 DFTML
-557 DVLDKGLNRIK
+557 DILDEGLNKIK

-593 QGEDFKDWIK
+593 QGE
-603 KKLNIRDDVEV
+603 
-614 SRNISSAL
+614 
-622 ITKAVKKIGN
+622 
-632 TPEERVEQLSKIYA
+632 
-646 DLADDIHKKNAN
+646 
-658 MKKIT
+658 
-663 VLSTALYGI
+663 
-672 AAGISAAMSIGMLT
+672 
-686 SKDADTAALGA
+686 
-697 GTAAY
+697 
-702 AVMGGIMTFGL
+702 
-713 VKMGQINGD
+713 
-722 ISDTADIAVTNATL
+722 
-736 GFTGMDSDYIGK
+736 
-748 LKKLRESMM
+748 
-757 NVGKEI
+757 
-763 NKGIITLNKEGVLE
+763 
-777 EYDYTVLGVL
+777 
-787 DKGLNKIK
+787 
-795 SDIELLDKDI
+795 
-805 AAIEAKLAKE
+805 
-815 KNATAQ
+815 
-821 GEGIKDVAV
+821 GIKDVAA

-836 GSAVS
+836 AATAS

-851 IPVNLAIQKRNVK
+851 IPVNLAIQKRNIK
-864 NEAKF
+864 NESKF

-883 QISAEFISK
+883 QISAEFVSK

-911 SIATADGGSI
+911 SIATADGGSV
-921 VSRASRNNML
+921 VSRATRNNML

-1112 IIDKIENVKNPLF
+1112 IIEKIENVKNPLF
-1125 HLMLSYGEYMD
+1125 HLMLSYSEYMD

>member
-40 EVVSAKKAREMEG
+40 EVVSAKKARELEG

-304 IFNPVIDATAQE
+304 IFNPIIDTTAQE

-327 EVESFDDLEEDD
+327 EEGEWDDVE
-339 LEDVILFPRTVDRLT
+339 LFPSTVDRLN
-354 KVINEDREEPVPAAE
+354 KILNEDREEPVPAAE

-379 NIRDDVNVSYN
+379 NLKDDVAISYN

-425 HKRNKGGKALISL
+425 HKRNKGAKALLSL
-438 ATALYA
+438 STALYA
-444 VGTGISAIMSIKQL
+444 VGTGIYAMLSIKQL
-458 TSKDVPTVKQDPW
+458 TSKNARAAVAQDPW
-471 NVAYAVM
+471 NVYYAVT
-478 GGLVT
+478 GGLLT
-483 IGLVQIGK
+483 FGLLELGK
-491 INNEISDEAD
+491 INNEISDEAN

-536 NKGIITLNKEDVLE
+536 NKGVIVLNKAPNLTEEDFT
-550 EYDYIML
+550 ML
-557 DVLDKGLNRIK
+557 GVLDKGLNKIK

-574 DKDIAAIEA
+574 DRDIAAIEA

-593 QGEDFKDWIK
+593 QGE
-603 KKLNIRDDVEV
+603 
-614 SRNISSAL
+614 
-622 ITKAVKKIGN
+622 
-632 TPEERVEQLSKIYA
+632 
-646 DLADDIHKKNAN
+646 
-658 MKKIT
+658 
-663 VLSTALYGI
+663 
-672 AAGISAAMSIGMLT
+672 
-686 SKDADTAALGA
+686 
-697 GTAAY
+697 
-702 AVMGGIMTFGL
+702 
-713 VKMGQINGD
+713 
-722 ISDTADIAVTNATL
+722 
-736 GFTGMDSDYIGK
+736 
-748 LKKLRESMM
+748 
-757 NVGKEI
+757 
-763 NKGIITLNKEGVLE
+763 
-777 EYDYTVLGVL
+777 
-787 DKGLNKIK
+787 
-795 SDIELLDKDI
+795 
-805 AAIEAKLAKE
+805 
-815 KNATAQ
+815 
-821 GEGIKDVAV
+821 GIKDVAA

-836 GSAVS
+836 GAAAS
-841 VAAVATLLIA
+841 VAAIATLLIA
-851 IPVNLAIQKRNVK
+851 IPVNLAIQKRNIK
-864 NEAKF
+864 NESKF

-883 QISAEFISK
+883 QISAEFVSK

-911 SIATADGGSI
+911 SIATADGGSV
-921 VSRASRNNML
+921 VSRATRNNML

-1125 HLMLSYGEYMD
+1125 HLMLSYSEYMD

-1177 GPYMSY
+1177 GPYMNY

>member
-1 MSKLGHGAIAT
+1 M
-12 YSKNLL
+12 
-18 RSSSDILLDWIKST
+18 
-32 QLVQIVGD
+32 
-40 EVVSAKKAREMEG
+40 
-53 DITPKEKIKKLTK
+53 
-66 NQIESFVKNY
+66 
-76 EDETGINL
+76 
-84 PEDLKKSFR
+84 
-93 NTIKSIKTGDLNI
+93 
-106 KDEAYDEFYED
+106 
-117 DDIRALFKELDIAY
+117 LDI
-131 ESHNYFKG
+131 
-139 GNKLMK
+139 
-145 LYELKNENLK
+145 
-155 KLRIRANGESMEVQG
+155 
-170 PIPEVNNEIIE
+170 
-181 IKDDIIALDNEA
+181 
-193 ASNEDID
+193 
-200 STYTMNVDNTVNDLK
+200 
-215 GRIFDLMDKTSGV
+215 
-228 KELAVSYKDAFAD
+228 
-241 SLIAL
+241 
-246 LSVKSNFDLNVAD
+246 
-259 RPAEEVLNNTET
+259 
-271 LAAEITEKTNNDDKI
+271 
-286 NDRVEEVKEVTS
+286 
-298 TDADSL
+298 
-304 IFNPVIDATAQE
+304 
-316 VTGEEPVPAAE
+316 
-327 EVESFDDLEEDD
+327 
-339 LEDVILFPRTVDRLT
+339 
-354 KVINEDREEPVPAAE
+354 
-369 GFKDWLKKKL
+369 
-379 NIRDDVNVSYN
+379 
-390 ISTGVIRKV
+390 
-399 VKDLADTPEGR
+399 
-410 VEQLSKIY
+410 
-418 ADLANDI
+418 
-425 HKRNKGGKALISL
+425 
-438 ATALYA
+438 
-444 VGTGISAIMSIKQL
+444 
-458 TSKDVPTVKQDPW
+458 
-471 NVAYAVM
+471 
-478 GGLVT
+478 
-483 IGLVQIGK
+483 
-491 INNEISDEAD
+491 
-501 INITNATLGFTGIS
+501 
-515 SDYIGSLK
+515 
-523 KLRESMMNVGKEI
+523 
-536 NKGIITLNKEDVLE
+536 
-550 EYDYIML
+550 
-557 DVLDKGLNRIK
+557 
-568 SDIELL
+568 
-574 DKDIAAIEA
+574 
-583 KLAKEKNPTA
+583 
-593 QGEDFKDWIK
+593 
-603 KKLNIRDDVEV
+603 
-614 SRNISSAL
+614 
-622 ITKAVKKIGN
+622 
-632 TPEERVEQLSKIYA
+632 
-646 DLADDIHKKNAN
+646 
-658 MKKIT
+658 
-663 VLSTALYGI
+663 
-672 AAGISAAMSIGMLT
+672 
-686 SKDADTAALGA
+686 
-697 GTAAY
+697 
-702 AVMGGIMTFGL
+702 
-713 VKMGQINGD
+713 
-722 ISDTADIAVTNATL
+722 
-736 GFTGMDSDYIGK
+736 
-748 LKKLRESMM
+748 
-757 NVGKEI
+757 
-763 NKGIITLNKEGVLE
+763 
-777 EYDYTVLGVL
+777 L

-815 KNATAQ
+815 KNPTAQ
-821 GEGIKDVAV
+821 GEGIKDVAA

-836 GSAVS
+836 GAAAS
-841 VAAVATLLIA
+841 VAVVATLLIA
-851 IPVNLAIQKRNVK
+851 IPVNLAIQKRNIK
-864 NEAKF
+864 NESKF

-883 QISAEFISK
+883 QISAEFVSK

-911 SIATADGGSI
+911 SIATADGGSV
-921 VSRASRNNML
+921 VSRATRNNML

>member
-40 EVVSAKKAREMEG
+40 EVVSAKKARELEG

-304 IFNPVIDATAQE
+304 IFNPIIDATAQE

-327 EVESFDDLEEDD
+327 EEDEY
-339 LEDVILFPRTVDRLT
+339 EDVILFPSTFDRLN
-354 KVINEDREEPVPAAE
+354 KILNEDREEPVPAAE
-369 GFKDWLKKKL
+369 GFKDWFKKTL
-379 NIRDDVNVSYN
+379 NIKDDVSISYN

-399 VKDLADTPEGR
+399 VKNLADTPEER

-425 HKRNKGGKALISL
+425 RKRNKAGKAMISL

-444 VGTGISAIMSIKQL
+444 VATGISAMLSIKQL
-458 TSKDVPTVKQDPW
+458 TSKNAAAAVAQDPW
-471 NVAYAVM
+471 NVYYAVT
-478 GGLVT
+478 GGLLT
-483 IGLVQIGK
+483 IGLVQLGK
-491 INNEISDEAD
+491 INSELADEAD

-536 NKGIITLNKEDVLE
+536 NKGVVVLNKAPNLTHSDSV
-550 EYDYIML
+550 ML
-557 DVLDKGLNRIK
+557 DVLDEGLNKIK

-593 QGEDFKDWIK
+593 QGE
-603 KKLNIRDDVEV
+603 
-614 SRNISSAL
+614 
-622 ITKAVKKIGN
+622 
-632 TPEERVEQLSKIYA
+632 
-646 DLADDIHKKNAN
+646 
-658 MKKIT
+658 
-663 VLSTALYGI
+663 
-672 AAGISAAMSIGMLT
+672 
-686 SKDADTAALGA
+686 
-697 GTAAY
+697 
-702 AVMGGIMTFGL
+702 
-713 VKMGQINGD
+713 
-722 ISDTADIAVTNATL
+722 
-736 GFTGMDSDYIGK
+736 
-748 LKKLRESMM
+748 
-757 NVGKEI
+757 
-763 NKGIITLNKEGVLE
+763 
-777 EYDYTVLGVL
+777 
-787 DKGLNKIK
+787 
-795 SDIELLDKDI
+795 
-805 AAIEAKLAKE
+805 
-815 KNATAQ
+815 
-821 GEGIKDVAV
+821 GIKDVAA

-836 GSAVS
+836 AGAAS

-851 IPVNLAIQKRNVK
+851 IPINLAIQKRNIK
-864 NEAKF
+864 NESKF

-883 QISAEFISK
+883 QISAEFVSK

-911 SIATADGGSI
+911 SIATADGGSV
-921 VSRASRNNML
+921 VSRATRNNML

-954 MATFSEAKPFIK
+954 MAAFSEAKPFIK

-1044 TLGFHVI
+1044 TLGFHVT

-1058 DILTTLKEMGDFE
+1058 EILTTLKEMGDFE

-1112 IIDKIENVKNPLF
+1112 IIDKIENIKNPLF

-1136 LKDNGKIDLMNRE
+1136 LKDNGKIDLMNRD

-1177 GPYMSY
+1177 GPYMNY

>member
-18 RSSSDILLDWIKST
+18 RSSSEILLDWIKST

-40 EVVSAKKAREMEG
+40 EVVSAKKARELEG

-66 NQIESFVKNY
+66 KQIESFVKNY

-193 ASNEDID
+193 ASNEDVD

-304 IFNPVIDATAQE
+304 IFNPIIDATAQE

-327 EVESFDDLEEDD
+327 
-339 LEDVILFPRTVDRLT
+339 
-354 KVINEDREEPVPAAE
+354 
-369 GFKDWLKKKL
+369 GFKDWLKKTL
-379 NIRDDVNVSYN
+379 NIKDDVAVSYN
-390 ISTGVIRKV
+390 ISTVVIKKV
-399 VKDLADTPEGR
+399 VKNLADTPEER

-425 HKRNKGGKALISL
+425 HKRNKGTKALINLS
-438 ATALYA
+438 TALYA
-444 VGTGISAIMSIKQL
+444 VSTGICAIAGITQL
-458 TSKDVPTVKQDPW
+458 KSKDAATASKGAENAV
-471 NVAYAVM
+471 YAVM
-478 GGLVT
+478 GGLMT
-483 IGLVQIGK
+483 FGLLQIGK
-491 INNEISDEAD
+491 ISNEISDEAE
-501 INITNATLGFTGIS
+501 ITITNATLGFTGIS

-523 KLRESMMNVGKEI
+523 KLRESMMNVSKEI
-536 NKGIITLNKEDVLE
+536 KKGVVVLNKAPNLT
-550 EYDYIML
+550 
-557 DVLDKGLNRIK
+557 
-568 SDIELL
+568 
-574 DKDIAAIEA
+574 EA
-583 KLAKEKNPTA
+583 
-593 QGEDFKDWIK
+593 DF
-603 KKLNIRDDVEV
+603 
-614 SRNISSAL
+614 
-622 ITKAVKKIGN
+622 T
-632 TPEERVEQLSKIYA
+632 
-646 DLADDIHKKNAN
+646 
-658 MKKIT
+658 M
-663 VLSTALYGI
+663 
-672 AAGISAAMSIGMLT
+672 
-686 SKDADTAALGA
+686 
-697 GTAAY
+697 
-702 AVMGGIMTFGL
+702 
-713 VKMGQINGD
+713 
-722 ISDTADIAVTNATL
+722 
-736 GFTGMDSDYIGK
+736 
-748 LKKLRESMM
+748 
-757 NVGKEI
+757 
-763 NKGIITLNKEGVLE
+763 
-777 EYDYTVLGVL
+777 LGVL

-815 KNATAQ
+815 KNPTAQ
-821 GEGIKDVAV
+821 GEGIKDVAA

-836 GSAVS
+836 GAAVS

-851 IPVNLAIQKRNVK
+851 IPVNLAIQKRNIK
-864 NEAKF
+864 NESKF
-869 KSNFTFKQPLVASD
+869 KSNFTFKQPLVSSD
-883 QISAEFISK
+883 QISAEFVSK

-911 SIATADGGSI
+911 SIATADGGSV
-921 VSRASRNNML
+921 VSRATRNNML

-1058 DILTTLKEMGDFE
+1058 EILTTLKEMGDFE

-1112 IIDKIENVKNPLF
+1112 IIDKIENIKNPLF

>member
-1 MSKLGHGAIAT
+1 MSKLGHGKVAT

-18 RSSSDILLDWIKST
+18 RSSSEILLDWIKST

-40 EVVSAKKAREMEG
+40 EVVSAKKARELEG

-93 NTIKSIKTGDLNI
+93 NTIKSIKTGNLNI

-304 IFNPVIDATAQE
+304 IFNPIIDATAQE

-327 EVESFDDLEEDD
+327 
-339 LEDVILFPRTVDRLT
+339 
-354 KVINEDREEPVPAAE
+354 
-369 GFKDWLKKKL
+369 GFKDWLKKTL
-379 NIRDDVNVSYN
+379 NIKDDVAVSYN
-390 ISTGVIRKV
+390 ISTVVIKKV
-399 VKDLADTPEGR
+399 VKNLADTPEER

-425 HKRNKGGKALISL
+425 HKRNKGAKALLSL
-438 ATALYA
+438 STALYA
-444 VGTGISAIMSIKQL
+444 VATGICAIAGITQL
-458 TSKDVPTVKQDPW
+458 KSKDAATASKGAENAV
-471 NVAYAVM
+471 YAVM
-478 GGLVT
+478 GGLMT
-483 IGLVQIGK
+483 FGLLQIGK
-491 INNEISDEAD
+491 ISNEISDEAE
-501 INITNATLGFTGIS
+501 INITNATLGVTEIS
-515 SDYIGSLK
+515 SDYLGSLK

-536 NKGIITLNKEDVLE
+536 NKGVVALNKAPKLTDA
-550 EYDYIML
+550 DFTML
-557 DVLDKGLNRIK
+557 AVLDSGLNKIK
-568 SDIELL
+568 SDIKLL

-593 QGEDFKDWIK
+593 QGE
-603 KKLNIRDDVEV
+603 
-614 SRNISSAL
+614 
-622 ITKAVKKIGN
+622 
-632 TPEERVEQLSKIYA
+632 
-646 DLADDIHKKNAN
+646 
-658 MKKIT
+658 
-663 VLSTALYGI
+663 
-672 AAGISAAMSIGMLT
+672 
-686 SKDADTAALGA
+686 
-697 GTAAY
+697 
-702 AVMGGIMTFGL
+702 
-713 VKMGQINGD
+713 
-722 ISDTADIAVTNATL
+722 
-736 GFTGMDSDYIGK
+736 
-748 LKKLRESMM
+748 
-757 NVGKEI
+757 
-763 NKGIITLNKEGVLE
+763 
-777 EYDYTVLGVL
+777 
-787 DKGLNKIK
+787 
-795 SDIELLDKDI
+795 
-805 AAIEAKLAKE
+805 
-815 KNATAQ
+815 
-821 GEGIKDVAV
+821 GIKDVAA
-830 GVAKNA
+830 GIAKNA
-836 GSAVS
+836 GGAVS

-851 IPVNLAIQKRNVK
+851 IPVNLAIQKRNIK
-864 NEAKF
+864 NESKF

-883 QISAEFISK
+883 QISAEFVSK

-911 SIATADGGSI
+911 SIATADGGSV
-921 VSRASRNNML
+921 VSRATRNNML

-1058 DILTTLKEMGDFE
+1058 EILTTLKEMGDFE

-1112 IIDKIENVKNPLF
+1112 IIDKIENIKNPLF

>member
-40 EVVSAKKAREMEG
+40 EVVSAKKARELEG

-117 DDIRALFKELDIAY
+117 DDIRALFKELDISY

-304 IFNPVIDATAQE
+304 IFNPIIDATAQE

-327 EVESFDDLEEDD
+327 D
-339 LEDVILFPRTVDRLT
+339 
-354 KVINEDREEPVPAAE
+354 
-369 GFKDWLKKKL
+369 FKDWLKKKL
-379 NIRDDVNVSYN
+379 NIKDDVAVSYN

-444 VGTGISAIMSIKQL
+444 VATGISAIMSIKQL
-458 TSKDVPTVKQDPW
+458 TSKNAATVKQDPE

-478 GGLVT
+478 GGLMT
-483 IGLVQIGK
+483 FGLLQIGK
-491 INNEISDEAD
+491 ISNEISDEAD

-536 NKGIITLNKEDVLE
+536 NKGVIVLNKAPNLTSS
-550 EYDYIML
+550 DYTML
-557 DVLDKGLNRIK
+557 DILDEGLNKIK

-593 QGEDFKDWIK
+593 QGE
-603 KKLNIRDDVEV
+603 
-614 SRNISSAL
+614 
-622 ITKAVKKIGN
+622 
-632 TPEERVEQLSKIYA
+632 
-646 DLADDIHKKNAN
+646 
-658 MKKIT
+658 
-663 VLSTALYGI
+663 
-672 AAGISAAMSIGMLT
+672 
-686 SKDADTAALGA
+686 
-697 GTAAY
+697 
-702 AVMGGIMTFGL
+702 
-713 VKMGQINGD
+713 
-722 ISDTADIAVTNATL
+722 
-736 GFTGMDSDYIGK
+736 
-748 LKKLRESMM
+748 
-757 NVGKEI
+757 
-763 NKGIITLNKEGVLE
+763 
-777 EYDYTVLGVL
+777 
-787 DKGLNKIK
+787 
-795 SDIELLDKDI
+795 
-805 AAIEAKLAKE
+805 
-815 KNATAQ
+815 
-821 GEGIKDVAV
+821 GIKDVAA
-830 GVAKNA
+830 GVAKNV
-836 GSAVS
+836 GAVAS

-851 IPVNLAIQKRNVK
+851 IPINLAIQKRNIK
-864 NEAKF
+864 NESKF

-883 QISAEFISK
+883 QISAEFVSK

-911 SIATADGGSI
+911 SIATADGGSV
-921 VSRASRNNML
+921 VSRATRNNML

-1112 IIDKIENVKNPLF
+1112 IIEKIENVKNPLF
-1125 HLMLSYGEYMD
+1125 HLMLSYSEYMD